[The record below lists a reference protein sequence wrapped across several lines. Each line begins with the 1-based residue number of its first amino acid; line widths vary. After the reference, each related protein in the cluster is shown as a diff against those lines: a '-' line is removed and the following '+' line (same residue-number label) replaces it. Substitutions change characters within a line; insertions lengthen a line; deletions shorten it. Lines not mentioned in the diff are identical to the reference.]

1 RYTKLLVLLVT
12 LQLSFTESRR
22 FGARHKRQHGSNLY
36 QPESFIIP
44 GGEGSPQDRWSDWG
58 APSECSRT
66 CGGGVAYQE
75 RECLDLDHTGAPVC
89 TGGKRKYFSCNTQDC
104 PERELDFRKQQCT
117 EFNDVPFEG
126 HRYQWVPYTRAPNPC
141 ELNCMPVG
149 ERFYYR
155 HRAKVT
161 DGTRCNDESFDV
173 CVDGTCQPVGC
184 DMMLGSQAKEDK
196 CRICR
201 GDGSSCKTAS
211 GLLDANNLQVGYND
225 LLLIPSG
232 ATNVVISER
241 APSNNYL
248 AIRNL
253 TGFYH
258 LNGNYRIDFPRTMH
272 FAGSDWHYER
282 RPQGFAAPDRLTC
295 LGPTTESVYLVLL
308 SQDRNVGVNYEYSV
322 SSQSAPVDEPDS
334 YSWMYTAF
342 EPCTVTCGGGVQTR
356 NVTCNSKGSLRQVD
370 EGLCNLG
377 EKPPTTQKC
386 GQQACPPRW
395 FEGPWSNCSKP
406 CGNEGKQTREV
417 YCERVSADGE
427 TKKIEDDVCLDQVG
441 NKPATERECNQGIIC
456 PEWYVG
462 RWSPCNKL
470 CGEGERS
477 RKVVCYRKENGRITV
492 LDDEECITEKPAV
505 SEKCMLR
512 PCEGVDY
519 VTSSWSGCDDC
530 GATVETR
537 TVHCASKSGTV
548 YDASFCADRQMPE
561 LRRECKLTPCEYQWY
576 TSQWSKCSAVC
587 GKGVQTRTVV
597 CGVFDGQSLK
607 RADDDYKCDP
617 EQKPEKERECE
628 GPPEC
633 PGQWF
638 AGPWTD
644 CDKSCGG
651 GMMSRK
657 VLCLAN
663 GTVVPET
670 NCDVDKIQLATE
682 SCNKHDCT
690 EDEVIPVEPRS
701 KQPEVD
707 DDYDED
713 ELCDEDEEDGGSGS
727 GDDDDDEEGS
737 SVTTEG
743 QDGVMMVTEDTSLAE
758 GIELGVSGTTES
770 SLETD
775 EMMLSDATGFDTG
788 ATDPDEGSTT
798 EATVEGSGDGSS
810 LVTDVSEGSGD
821 EGEAT
826 TVQAA
831 SAASEDASS
840 DAVSSSTEA
849 SASTGSSVELDGSSS
864 STEASAQSSTESSD
878 AVSPSESSSVE
889 DSQPTT
895 TDSASTTD
903 ASDPTTE
910 VTETSISS
918 TDEESSTTDASVSS
932 TTMDLT
938 STMDDASTTDVPS
951 TTDGSEAMSTTIAS
965 DMATGSSDAASSESS
980 TDESSTDSSTK
991 LVDTS
996 KSTEA
1001 SLESSTSESA
1011 VTGTS
1016 VDGTSES
1023 GPTEAS
1029 VTGASTDDSSTTVEL
1044 TEPTVTG
1051 STEDFTGSTV
1061 TEESVDETTFDIWAS
1076 STGSTDEETD
1086 DSESSTPYSLTS
1098 IIAKEQKPRKCKPR
1112 PKVPQCAKSTHGC
1125 CPDGKTKATGPFLEG
1140 CTLAETCKDTKHG
1153 CCPDGVSPA
1162 KGPNDKGCPK
1172 AECADTLFGCCPD
1185 KVTPAEG
1192 NDAEGCPVETTTT
1205 AASCTAG
1212 KFGCC
1217 PDGATEAKGPNGK
1230 GCPGAKEE
1238 DEKEEE
1244 SEKPS
1249 GTEQPSVEG
1258 PAGAEGCSST
1268 EHGCCP
1274 DNTTAASGPD
1284 GQGCEPCQRE
1294 PFGCCP
1300 DGKTPAH
1307 GYNGEGCCLVT
1318 PYGCCPDNIV
1328 PAHGP
1333 NLEGCDC
1340 QYAPYGCCPDNKT
1353 SARGH
1358 DNEGCGCQYAKHGCC
1373 PDKETEAT
1381 GPEFEGCPC
1390 HAYQFGCC
1398 PDGVTAAKGPHNQ
1411 GCHCSH
1417 SEFKCCS
1424 DGKTPAK
1431 GPDGEGCTCADSMHG
1446 CCPDG
1451 VSEAQGSKFEGCTD
1465 VPESPQKACALPK
1478 DKGPCHNYTVKH
1490 FFDVEYG
1497 GCGRFWYGGCEGNNN
1512 RFDSAEEC
1520 KTVCETPTGKDVCQ
1534 LPKISG
1540 PCTGHYN
1547 MWYYDAERN
1556 MCSQFTYGGCLGNAN
1571 RFEKLEDCKAMCSVD
1586 DSKPPCEQPMD
1597 AGPCNGTFERW
1608 YYDKDSDACHPFYYG
1623 GCKGNKNNYPT
1634 EASCGYHCKKPGVHK
1649 PSCSEPLEQG
1659 SCNAQQARWYF
1670 ASDSQKCMP
1679 FYFTGCDGNG
1689 NQFVSRD
1696 ECEDRCPPKVEK
1708 DICFLPAEIGEC
1720 QNYTAHWY
1728 FDTKDERCRQFYY
1741 GGCGGN
1747 GNNFADEQA
1756 CISRCIEEVP
1766 KPPAEVPAPA
1776 VPAPERVPFDRS
1788 QCQLPMDNG
1797 DRECSPYVARY
1808 YYDAQTGS
1816 CSRFTYTGCG
1826 GNGNNFQTEEECLQA
1841 CGAVPQDVCQLPDA
1855 YGDCTGNEERWFFEP
1870 NEQRCVRFAYSGC
1883 GGNGNNFASQ
1893 AECERTCPVNRPV
1906 VDVDLRGPAEQQP
1919 TSNVSRCE
1927 DVPDF
1932 GDGEGDGELI
1942 LFYYNAERQSC
1953 ERFRY
1958 SGAGGNKNRFN
1969 SEEECERVCGMY
1981 RGVDVCRDPVE
1992 TGPCTGSTQM
2002 YYYDPRA
2009 LACYSFNYSGCEG
2022 NGNRFTTP
2030 EECEETCL
2038 PRRTNIEDAEKVR
2051 VCSLPLQQGSRCKA
2065 KSRKRWYYDPERETC
2080 FAFRYLGCGGNRNS
2094 FPSYKNCRTY
2104 CNIECKS
2111 STLLQKMGKWLLLL
2125 MVLPLL
2131 LLVCLTLGVG
2141 CRGMHLVVRGLAN
2154 LTNRALCSSFPTV
2167 NAVNPCEQ
2175 YEHECS
2181 QLQCQYGIAKSYD
2194 PSNGCERCQCNDPC
2208 AGYYCPQG
2216 SQCVVDVQAGGAVR
2230 GTGSE
2235 FVGVCRESQ
2244 KPGDCPEL
2252 ANATYCSTDCYSDAD
2267 CRGNNKCCQAGCAQI
2282 CISPVDRP
2290 VAPTGVQ
2297 PGARGPVVL
2306 QEVPQEELDVKS
2318 EEGGIATLRCYATGF
2333 PPPSI
2338 TWRKGQIMLN
2348 TNQGRYVL
2356 TSNGDLQ
2363 IVQLHRT
2370 DSGTY
2375 VCVAENGVGE
2385 PVLREV
2391 QLTVNDPV
2399 PRDAYIAGSLNDTQ
2413 VVELEGPA
2421 TLRCPAGGHPKPI
2434 VTWWRETFMMPL
2446 KIVNRDYSL
2455 YLARVRLEDLGP
2467 YVCQAY
2473 SGAGKGIS
2481 RTVTLL
2487 GYNPVAPINPLDEK
2501 YMKYVVPAPA
2511 VRPSLVPVDRYPS
2524 RPRPPV
2530 AQVPPVVLR
2539 PPAPVRVQMYFPQGR
2554 DLRPNSNFTVNCTV
2568 DGYPRPTVNWFKD
2581 GEMLVPT
2588 DRIHITDTHLLIV
2601 TGAIPSDSGRYKCL
2615 ARNEMSE
2622 AFQENSVH
2630 VEGVYVPPG
2639 CTDNQLLAKC
2649 DLIVAGRYCNHK
2661 YYARFC
2667 CRSCTLAGQ
2676 INVNNRYR

>member
-1 RYTKLLVLLVT
+1 MRYTKLLVLLVT

-44 GGEGSPQDRWSDWG
+44 GGGEGPPHERWSAWG

-104 PERELDFRKQQCT
+104 PERELDFRKQQCS

-155 HRAKVT
+155 HRAKVA

-173 CVDGTCQPVGC
+173 CVDGTCQSVGC

-211 GLLDANNLQVGYND
+211 GLLDASNLQVGYND
-225 LLLIPSG
+225 LLLIPAG
-232 ATNVVISER
+232 ATNVLISER

-258 LNGNYRIDFPRTMH
+258 LNGNYRIDFPRTIH

-322 SSQSAPVDEPDS
+322 SSKSAPVDEPDS

-356 NVTCNSKGSLRQVD
+356 NVTCNSKSSLKEVD

-386 GQQACPPRW
+386 GQQSCPPRW

-406 CGNEGKQTREV
+406 CGTEGKQTREV

-427 TKKIEDDVCLDQVG
+427 TKKIEDDVCLEQVG

-470 CGEGERS
+470 CGEGERT

-492 LDDEECITEKPAV
+492 LEDEECITEKPAV
-505 SEKCMLR
+505 SEQCMLR

-519 VTSSWSGCDDC
+519 VTSSWSGCDEC

-548 YDASFCADRQMPE
+548 YDASFCADRQLPE

-617 EQKPEKERECE
+617 EQKPEKEQECE

-644 CDKSCGG
+644 CDKGCGG
-651 GMMSRK
+651 GVMSRK

-690 EDEVIPVEPRS
+690 EDEVIPVEVGS
-701 KQPEVD
+701 KQPEVE

-713 ELCDEDEEDGGSGS
+713 ELCEEEDDEEDASGDASGDGEEDGSGAAS
-727 GDDDDDEEGS
+727 
-737 SVTTEG
+737 TEG

-758 GIELGVSGTTES
+758 GIELDSSVSGTTES

-775 EMMLSDATGFDTG
+775 EMMMSDATGFDTG

-810 LVTDVSEGSGD
+810 PMSEVSEGSGD

-826 TVQAA
+826 TVVATSRA
-831 SAASEDASS
+831 SDDASS
-840 DAVSSSTEA
+840 DAAGSTTEASASSGSSMASESSGSTEA
-849 SASTGSSVELDGSSS
+849 SAE
-864 STEASAQSSTESSD
+864 SSTESSD
-878 AVSPSESSSVE
+878 MASTSQASSVE
-889 DSQPTT
+889 DSMPTT
-895 TDSASTTD
+895 TDSGVSTTD
-903 ASDPTTE
+903 ASDSTTD
-910 VTETSISS
+910 VTETSTSS
-918 TDEESSTTDASVSS
+918 TDEESTTDLSS
-932 TTMDLT
+932 TTTMTDLT

-951 TTDGSEAMSTTIAS
+951 TTDSSE
-965 DMATGSSDAASSESS
+965 AASSTVASDTATSS
-980 TDESSTDSSTK
+980 SSSDGSTTEVSSDESSTDSSTK
-991 LVDTS
+991 MVEGS
-996 KSTEA
+996 ESTET
-1001 SLESSTSESA
+1001 SVMSSSSEPS

-1016 VDGTSES
+1016 MDSSSES
-1023 GPTEAS
+1023 GATEESA
-1029 VTGASTDDSSTTVEL
+1029 TGASTDGSSTTVDS

-1051 STEDFTGSTV
+1051 ASTEDFTGSTV
-1061 TEESVDETTFDIWAS
+1061 TEETVGETTFEIWDS
-1076 STGSTDEETD
+1076 STDASTTDDEAD
-1086 DSESSTPYSLTS
+1086 DSESSTPYTLTS

-1125 CPDGKTKATGPFLEG
+1125 CPDGKTKASGPFLEG
-1140 CTLAETCKDTKHG
+1140 CTLAETCKETKHG

-1162 KGPNDKGCPK
+1162 KGPNGKGCPK

-1192 NDAEGCPVETTTT
+1192 NDAEGCPVETTTMPPGCT
-1205 AASCTAG
+1205 AA
-1212 KFGCC
+1212 KHGCC
-1217 PDGATEAKGPNGK
+1217 PDGTTEAKGPKAK
-1230 GCPGAKEE
+1230 GCPGV
-1238 DEKEEE
+1238 EKEEE
-1244 SEKPS
+1244 EAPA
-1249 GTEQPSVEG
+1249 GTEQPTPEELPTAVEG
-1258 PAGAEGCSST
+1258 CATTP
-1268 EHGCCP
+1268 HGCCP
-1274 DNTTAASGPD
+1274 DNATAASGPD
-1284 GQGCEPCQRE
+1284 GQGCEPCSRE

-1307 GYNGEGCCLVT
+1307 GHSGEGCCLQT
-1318 PYGCCPDNIV
+1318 PYGCCPDNV
-1328 PAHGP
+1328 VAARGP

-1340 QYAPYGCCPDNKT
+1340 QYAPYGCCPDNRT

-1358 DNEGCGCQYAKHGCC
+1358 DNEGCGCQYAQHGCC

-1381 GPEFEGCPC
+1381 GPSFEGCPC
-1390 HAYQFGCC
+1390 HAHQFGCC

-1411 GCHCSH
+1411 GCHCTH
-1417 SEFKCCS
+1417 SEFKCCG

-1431 GPDGEGCTCADSMHG
+1431 GPDGEGCTCADSKYG

-1451 VSEAQGSKFEGCTD
+1451 VSEAQGSKFEGCTA

-1520 KTVCETPTGKDVCQ
+1520 KNICETPTGKDVCH

-1556 MCSQFTYGGCLGNAN
+1556 MCAQFTYGGCLGNAN
-1571 RFEKLEDCKAMCSVD
+1571 RFESQEECKALCSVD
-1586 DSKPPCEQPMD
+1586 DSKPPCEQPME

-1608 YYDKDSDACHPFYYG
+1608 YYDKETDACHPFYFG

-1649 PSCSEPLEQG
+1649 PSCSEPLDTG
-1659 SCNAQQARWYF
+1659 SCEAQQQQQQQQQARWYF

-1679 FYFTGCDGNG
+1679 FYFTGCGGND

-1696 ECEDRCPPKVEK
+1696 HCEEQCPPKVEK

-1747 GNNFADEQA
+1747 GNNFADEQS
-1756 CISRCIEEVP
+1756 CINRCIEEGP
-1766 KPPAEVPAPA
+1766 KPAPA
-1776 VPAPERVPFDRS
+1776 PPGAAPVAPVRPAAPGEPFDRS

-1797 DRECSPYVARY
+1797 DRECSPYEARY
-1808 YYDAQTGS
+1808 YFSTQTGT
-1816 CSRFTYTGCG
+1816 CELFTYTGCG
-1826 GNGNNFQTEEECLQA
+1826 GNGNNFQRKEECERS
-1841 CGAVPQDVCQLPDA
+1841 CGSEGQGEQDVCQLPHA
-1855 YGDCTGNEERWFFEP
+1855 YGECSGNEERWFYEP
-1870 NEQRCVRFAYSGC
+1870 HEQRCVRFAYSGC
-1883 GGNGNNFASQ
+1883 GGNGNNFASE
-1893 AECERTCPVNRPV
+1893 AECERSCPAGGRAP
-1906 VDVDLRGPAEQQP
+1906 VDVDVRGPHEQQP
-1919 TSNVSRCE
+1919 AAGNGSRCE
-1927 DVPDF
+1927 EVPDY
-1932 GDGEGDGELI
+1932 GDGDGDEI

-1958 SGAGGNKNRFN
+1958 SGAGGNANRYR

-1981 RGVDVCRDPVE
+1981 RGVDVCQDAVQA
-1992 TGPCTGSTQM
+1992 GQCTESIPM
-2002 YYYDPRA
+2002 YYYDSRTH
-2009 LACYSFNYSGCEG
+2009 ACYAFNYSGCEG
-2022 NGNRFTTP
+2022 NGNRFASA
-2030 EECEETCL
+2030 EECEGTCVHQR
-2038 PRRTNIEDAEKVR
+2038 PGFDDA
-2051 VCSLPLQQGSRCKA
+2051 A
-2065 KSRKRWYYDPERETC
+2065 
-2080 FAFRYLGCGGNRNS
+2080 
-2094 FPSYKNCRTY
+2094 
-2104 CNIECKS
+2104 
-2111 STLLQKMGKWLLLL
+2111 
-2125 MVLPLL
+2125 
-2131 LLVCLTLGVG
+2131 
-2141 CRGMHLVVRGLAN
+2141 
-2154 LTNRALCSSFPTV
+2154 

-2175 YEHECS
+2175 YDHECS
-2181 QLQCQYGIAKSYD
+2181 QLHCPYGIAKSYD
-2194 PSNGCERCQCNDPC
+2194 PANGCERCQCNDPC
-2208 AGYYCPQG
+2208 AGYFCPAG
-2216 SQCVVDVQAGGAVR
+2216 SECVVDVQSGGAFV

-2244 KPGDCPEL
+2244 KPGDCPVL
-2252 ANATYCSTDCYSDAD
+2252 ANATHCSRDCNTDAD
-2267 CRGNNKCCQAGCAQI
+2267 CRGNNKCCQAGCALI
-2282 CISPVDRP
+2282 CISPVDRAS
-2290 VAPTGVQ
+2290 VDRPTGGQ
-2297 PGARGPVVL
+2297 PGVPGPTVL
-2306 QEVPQEELDVKS
+2306 EEVPQEELDIKS
-2318 EEGGIATLRCYATGF
+2318 EEGGIALLRCFATGF

-2338 TWRKGQIMLN
+2338 RWRKGEIMLN
-2348 TNQGRYVL
+2348 TNQGRYVI
-2356 TSNGDLQ
+2356 TSDGDLQ

-2375 VCVAENGVGE
+2375 VCIADNGIGE
-2385 PVLREV
+2385 PALREV
-2391 QLTVNDPV
+2391 QLTVN
-2399 PRDAYIAGSLNDTQ
+2399 
-2413 VVELEGPA
+2413 
-2421 TLRCPAGGHPKPI
+2421 
-2434 VTWWRETFMMPL
+2434 
-2446 KIVNRDYSL
+2446 
-2455 YLARVRLEDLGP
+2455 
-2467 YVCQAY
+2467 
-2473 SGAGKGIS
+2473 
-2481 RTVTLL
+2481 
-2487 GYNPVAPINPLDEK
+2487 
-2501 YMKYVVPAPA
+2501 
-2511 VRPSLVPVDRYPS
+2511 
-2524 RPRPPV
+2524 
-2530 AQVPPVVLR
+2530 
-2539 PPAPVRVQMYFPQGR
+2539 APVSVQMHFPQGR
-2554 DLRPNSNFTVNCTV
+2554 DLRPNSNFTINCTV

-2581 GEMLVPT
+2581 GQMLVPT
-2588 DRIHITDTHLLIV
+2588 DRIHITDAHQLMV
-2601 TGAIPSDSGRYKCL
+2601 FGAIPSDTGRYKCL

-2622 AFQENSVH
+2622 AFQENSIH

-2649 DLIVAGRYCNHK
+2649 DLIVAGHYCNHK

>member
-1 RYTKLLVLLVT
+1 MRYTKLLVLLVT

-44 GGEGSPQDRWSDWG
+44 GGGEGPPHERWSAWG

-104 PERELDFRKQQCT
+104 PERELDFRKQQCS

-155 HRAKVT
+155 HRAKVA

-211 GLLDANNLQVGYND
+211 GLLDASNLQVGYND
-225 LLLIPSG
+225 LLLIPAG
-232 ATNVVISER
+232 ATNVLISER

-258 LNGNYRIDFPRTMH
+258 LNGNYRIDFPRTIH

-322 SSQSAPVDEPDS
+322 SSKSAPVDEPDS

-356 NVTCNSKGSLRQVD
+356 NVTCNSKSSLKEVD

-386 GQQACPPRW
+386 GQQSCPPRW

-406 CGNEGKQTREV
+406 CGTEGKQTREV

-427 TKKIEDDVCLDQVG
+427 TKKIEDDVCLEQVG

-470 CGEGERS
+470 CGEGERT

-492 LDDEECITEKPAV
+492 LEDEECITEKPAV
-505 SEKCMLR
+505 SEQCMLR

-519 VTSSWSGCDDC
+519 VTSSWSGCDEC

-548 YDASFCADRQMPE
+548 YDASFCADRQLPE

-617 EQKPEKERECE
+617 EQKPEKEQECE

-644 CDKSCGG
+644 CDKGCGG
-651 GMMSRK
+651 GVMSRK

-690 EDEVIPVEPRS
+690 EDEVIPVEVGS
-701 KQPEVD
+701 KQPEVE

-713 ELCDEDEEDGGSGS
+713 ELCEEEDDEEDASGDASGDGEEDGSGAAS
-727 GDDDDDEEGS
+727 
-737 SVTTEG
+737 TEG

-758 GIELGVSGTTES
+758 GIELDSSVSGTTES

-775 EMMLSDATGFDTG
+775 EMMMSDATGFDTG

-810 LVTDVSEGSGD
+810 PMSEVSEGSGD

-826 TVQAA
+826 TVVAA
-831 SAASEDASS
+831 SRASDDASS
-840 DAVSSSTEA
+840 EAAGSTTEASASSGSSMASESSGSTEA
-849 SASTGSSVELDGSSS
+849 SAE
-864 STEASAQSSTESSD
+864 SSTESSD
-878 AVSPSESSSVE
+878 MASTSQASSVE
-889 DSQPTT
+889 DSMPTT
-895 TDSASTTD
+895 TDSGMSTTD
-903 ASDPTTE
+903 ASDTTTD
-910 VTETSISS
+910 VTETSTSS
-918 TDEESSTTDASVSS
+918 TDEESTTDLSS
-932 TTMDLT
+932 TTTMTDLT

-951 TTDGSEAMSTTIAS
+951 TTDSSE
-965 DMATGSSDAASSESS
+965 AASSTVASDTATSS
-980 TDESSTDSSTK
+980 SSSDGSTTEVSSDESSTDSSTK
-991 LVDTS
+991 MVEVS
-996 KSTEA
+996 ESTET
-1001 SLESSTSESA
+1001 SVMSSSSEPS

-1016 VDGTSES
+1016 VDSSSES
-1023 GPTEAS
+1023 GATEESA
-1029 VTGASTDDSSTTVEL
+1029 TGASTDGSSTTTVDS

-1051 STEDFTGSTV
+1051 ASTEDFTGSTV
-1061 TEESVDETTFDIWAS
+1061 TEETVDETTFEIWDS
-1076 STGSTDEETD
+1076 STDASTTDDEAD
-1086 DSESSTPYSLTS
+1086 DSESSTPYTLTS

-1125 CPDGKTKATGPFLEG
+1125 CPDGKTKASGPFLEG
-1140 CTLAETCKDTKHG
+1140 CTLAETCKETKHG

-1162 KGPNDKGCPK
+1162 KGPNGKGCPK

-1192 NDAEGCPVETTTT
+1192 NDAEGCPVETTTMPPGCT
-1205 AASCTAG
+1205 AA
-1212 KFGCC
+1212 KHGCC
-1217 PDGATEAKGPNGK
+1217 PDGTTEAKGPNAK
-1230 GCPGAKEE
+1230 GCPGV
-1238 DEKEEE
+1238 EKEEE
-1244 SEKPS
+1244 EAPA
-1249 GTEQPSVEG
+1249 GTEQPTPEELPAAVEG
-1258 PAGAEGCSST
+1258 CATTP
-1268 EHGCCP
+1268 HGCCP
-1274 DNTTAASGPD
+1274 DNATAASGPD
-1284 GQGCEPCQRE
+1284 GQGCEPCSRE

-1307 GYNGEGCCLVT
+1307 GHSGEGCCLQT
-1318 PYGCCPDNIV
+1318 PYGCCPDNV
-1328 PAHGP
+1328 VAARGP

-1340 QYAPYGCCPDNKT
+1340 QYAPYGCCPDNRT

-1358 DNEGCGCQYAKHGCC
+1358 DNEGCGCQYARHGCC

-1381 GPEFEGCPC
+1381 GPSFEGCPC
-1390 HAYQFGCC
+1390 HAHQFGCC

-1411 GCHCSH
+1411 GCHCTH
-1417 SEFKCCS
+1417 SEFKCCG

-1431 GPDGEGCTCADSMHG
+1431 GPDGEGCTCADSKYG

-1451 VSEAQGSKFEGCTD
+1451 VSEAQGSKFEGCTA

-1520 KTVCETPTGKDVCQ
+1520 KNICETPTGKDVCH

-1556 MCSQFTYGGCLGNAN
+1556 MCAQFTYGGCLGNAN
-1571 RFEKLEDCKAMCSVD
+1571 RFESQEECKALCSVD
-1586 DSKPPCEQPMD
+1586 DSKPPCEQPME

-1608 YYDKDSDACHPFYYG
+1608 YYDKETDACHPFYFG

-1649 PSCSEPLEQG
+1649 Q
-1659 SCNAQQARWYF
+1659 
-1670 ASDSQKCMP
+1670 
-1679 FYFTGCDGNG
+1679 
-1689 NQFVSRD
+1689 
-1696 ECEDRCPPKVEK
+1696 K

-1747 GNNFADEQA
+1747 GNNFADEQS
-1756 CISRCIEEVP
+1756 CINRCIEEGP
-1766 KPPAEVPAPA
+1766 KAAPAPPGA
-1776 VPAPERVPFDRS
+1776 APVAPVQPAAPGKPFDRS

-1797 DRECSPYVARY
+1797 DRECSPYEARY
-1808 YYDAQTGS
+1808 YFSTQTGA
-1816 CSRFTYTGCG
+1816 CELFTYTGCG
-1826 GNGNNFQTEEECLQA
+1826 GNGNNFQRKEECERS
-1841 CGAVPQDVCQLPDA
+1841 CGSEGQGEQDVCQLPHA
-1855 YGDCTGNEERWFFEP
+1855 YGECSGNEERWFYEP
-1870 NEQRCVRFAYSGC
+1870 HEQRCVRFAYSGC
-1883 GGNGNNFASQ
+1883 GGNGNNFASE
-1893 AECERTCPVNRPV
+1893 AECERSCPAGGRAP
-1906 VDVDLRGPAEQQP
+1906 VDVDVRGPHEQQP
-1919 TSNVSRCE
+1919 AAGNGSRCE
-1927 DVPDF
+1927 EVPDY
-1932 GDGEGDGELI
+1932 GDGDGDEI

-1958 SGAGGNKNRFN
+1958 SGAGGNANRYR

-1981 RGVDVCRDPVE
+1981 RGVDVCQDAVQA
-1992 TGPCTGSTQM
+1992 GQCTESIPM
-2002 YYYDPRA
+2002 YYYDSRTH
-2009 LACYSFNYSGCEG
+2009 ACYAFNYSGCEG
-2022 NGNRFTTP
+2022 NGNRFASA
-2030 EECEETCL
+2030 EECEGTCVHQR
-2038 PRRTNIEDAEKVR
+2038 PGFDDAEKLHI
-2051 VCSLPLQQGSRCKA
+2051 CSLPVRKGDRCGTR
-2065 KSRKRWYYDPERETC
+2065 SRKLRWYYDPERETC
-2080 FAFRYLGCGGNRNS
+2080 FAFRYRGCGGNANN
-2094 FPSYKNCRTY
+2094 FPSYSNCRTY
-2104 CNIECKS
+2104 CTIES
-2111 STLLQKMGKWLLLL
+2111 
-2125 MVLPLL
+2125 
-2131 LLVCLTLGVG
+2131 
-2141 CRGMHLVVRGLAN
+2141 
-2154 LTNRALCSSFPTV
+2154 

-2175 YEHECS
+2175 YDHECS
-2181 QLQCQYGIAKSYD
+2181 QLHCPYGIAKSYD
-2194 PSNGCERCQCNDPC
+2194 PANGCERCQCNDPC
-2208 AGYYCPQG
+2208 AGYFCPAG
-2216 SQCVVDVQAGGAVR
+2216 SECVVDVQSGGAFV

-2244 KPGDCPEL
+2244 KPGDCPVL
-2252 ANATYCSTDCYSDAD
+2252 ANATHCSRDCNTDAD
-2267 CRGNNKCCQAGCAQI
+2267 CRGNNKCCQAGCALI
-2282 CISPVDRP
+2282 CISPVDRAS
-2290 VAPTGVQ
+2290 VDRPTGGQ
-2297 PGARGPVVL
+2297 PGVPGPTVL
-2306 QEVPQEELDVKS
+2306 EEVPQEELDIKS
-2318 EEGGIATLRCYATGF
+2318 EEGGIALLRCFATGF

-2338 TWRKGQIMLN
+2338 RWRKGEIMLN
-2348 TNQGRYVL
+2348 TNQGRYVI
-2356 TSNGDLQ
+2356 TSDGDLQ

-2375 VCVAENGVGE
+2375 VCIADNGIGE
-2385 PVLREV
+2385 PALREV
-2391 QLTVNDPV
+2391 QLTVN
-2399 PRDAYIAGSLNDTQ
+2399 
-2413 VVELEGPA
+2413 
-2421 TLRCPAGGHPKPI
+2421 
-2434 VTWWRETFMMPL
+2434 
-2446 KIVNRDYSL
+2446 
-2455 YLARVRLEDLGP
+2455 
-2467 YVCQAY
+2467 
-2473 SGAGKGIS
+2473 
-2481 RTVTLL
+2481 
-2487 GYNPVAPINPLDEK
+2487 
-2501 YMKYVVPAPA
+2501 
-2511 VRPSLVPVDRYPS
+2511 
-2524 RPRPPV
+2524 
-2530 AQVPPVVLR
+2530 
-2539 PPAPVRVQMYFPQGR
+2539 APVSVQMHFPQGR
-2554 DLRPNSNFTVNCTV
+2554 DLRPNSNFTINCTV

-2581 GEMLVPT
+2581 GQMLVPT
-2588 DRIHITDTHLLIV
+2588 DRIHITDAHQLMV
-2601 TGAIPSDSGRYKCL
+2601 FGAIPSDTGRYKCL

-2622 AFQENSVH
+2622 AFQENSIH

-2649 DLIVAGRYCNHK
+2649 DLIVAGHYCNHK

>member
-1 RYTKLLVLLVT
+1 MRYTKLLVLLVT

-44 GGEGSPQDRWSDWG
+44 GGGEGPPHERWSAWG

-104 PERELDFRKQQCT
+104 PERELDFRKQQCS

-155 HRAKVT
+155 HRAKVA

-211 GLLDANNLQVGYND
+211 GLLDASNLQVGYND
-225 LLLIPSG
+225 LLLIPAG
-232 ATNVVISER
+232 ATNVLISER

-258 LNGNYRIDFPRTMH
+258 LNGNYRIDFPRTIH

-322 SSQSAPVDEPDS
+322 SSKSAPVDEPDS

-356 NVTCNSKGSLRQVD
+356 NVTCNSKSSLKEVD

-386 GQQACPPRW
+386 GQQSCPPRW

-406 CGNEGKQTREV
+406 CGTEGKQTREV

-427 TKKIEDDVCLDQVG
+427 TKKIEDDVCLEQVG

-470 CGEGERS
+470 CGEGERT

-492 LDDEECITEKPAV
+492 LEDEECITEKPAV
-505 SEKCMLR
+505 SEQCMLR

-519 VTSSWSGCDDC
+519 VTSSWSGCDEC

-548 YDASFCADRQMPE
+548 YDASFCADRQLPE

-617 EQKPEKERECE
+617 EQKPEKEQECE

-644 CDKSCGG
+644 CDKGCGG
-651 GMMSRK
+651 GVMSRK

-690 EDEVIPVEPRS
+690 EDEVIPVEVGS
-701 KQPEVD
+701 KQPEVE

-713 ELCDEDEEDGGSGS
+713 ELCEEEDDEEDASGDASGDGEEDGSGAVS
-727 GDDDDDEEGS
+727 
-737 SVTTEG
+737 TEG
-743 QDGVMMVTEDTSLAE
+743 QDGVMMVTEDTSLVE
-758 GIELGVSGTTES
+758 GIELDSSVSGTTES

-775 EMMLSDATGFDTG
+775 EMMMSDATGFDTG

-810 LVTDVSEGSGD
+810 PMSEVSEGSGD

-826 TVQAA
+826 TVVAA
-831 SAASEDASS
+831 SRASDDASS
-840 DAVSSSTEA
+840 DAAGSTTEASASSGSSMASESSGSTEA
-849 SASTGSSVELDGSSS
+849 SAE
-864 STEASAQSSTESSD
+864 SSTESSD
-878 AVSPSESSSVE
+878 MASTSQASSVE
-889 DSQPTT
+889 DSMPTT
-895 TDSASTTD
+895 TDSGVSTTD
-903 ASDPTTE
+903 ASDSTTD
-910 VTETSISS
+910 VTETSTSS
-918 TDEESSTTDASVSS
+918 TDEESTTDLSS
-932 TTMDLT
+932 TTTMTDLT

-951 TTDGSEAMSTTIAS
+951 TTDSNE
-965 DMATGSSDAASSESS
+965 AASSTVASDTATSS
-980 TDESSTDSSTK
+980 SSSDGSTTEVSSDESSTDSSTK
-991 LVDTS
+991 MVEVS
-996 KSTEA
+996 ESTET
-1001 SLESSTSESA
+1001 SVMSSSSEPS

-1016 VDGTSES
+1016 VDSSSES
-1023 GPTEAS
+1023 GATEESA
-1029 VTGASTDDSSTTVEL
+1029 TGASTDGSSTTVDS

-1051 STEDFTGSTV
+1051 ASTEDFTGSTV
-1061 TEESVDETTFDIWAS
+1061 TEETVDETTFEIWDS
-1076 STGSTDEETD
+1076 STDASTTD
-1086 DSESSTPYSLTS
+1086 DEADDRESSTPYTLTS

-1125 CPDGKTKATGPFLEG
+1125 CPDGKTKASGPFLEG
-1140 CTLAETCKDTKHG
+1140 CTLAETCKETKHG

-1162 KGPNDKGCPK
+1162 KGPNGKGCPK

-1192 NDAEGCPVETTTT
+1192 NDAEGCPVETTTMPPGCT
-1205 AASCTAG
+1205 AA
-1212 KFGCC
+1212 KHGCC
-1217 PDGATEAKGPNGK
+1217 PDGTTEAKGPKAK
-1230 GCPGAKEE
+1230 GCPGV
-1238 DEKEEE
+1238 EKEEE
-1244 SEKPS
+1244 EAPA
-1249 GTEQPSVEG
+1249 GTEQPTPEELPAAVEG
-1258 PAGAEGCSST
+1258 CATTP
-1268 EHGCCP
+1268 HGCCP
-1274 DNTTAASGPD
+1274 DNATAASGPD
-1284 GQGCEPCQRE
+1284 GQGCEPCSRE

-1307 GYNGEGCCLVT
+1307 GHSGEGCCLQT
-1318 PYGCCPDNIV
+1318 PYGCCPDNV
-1328 PAHGP
+1328 VAARGP

-1340 QYAPYGCCPDNKT
+1340 QYAPYGCCPDNRT

-1358 DNEGCGCQYAKHGCC
+1358 DNEGCGCQYARHGCC

-1381 GPEFEGCPC
+1381 GPSFEGCPC
-1390 HAYQFGCC
+1390 HAHQFGCC

-1411 GCHCSH
+1411 GCHCTH
-1417 SEFKCCS
+1417 SEFKCCG

-1431 GPDGEGCTCADSMHG
+1431 GPDGEGCTCADSKYG

-1451 VSEAQGSKFEGCTD
+1451 VSEAQGSKFEGCTA

-1520 KTVCETPTGKDVCQ
+1520 KNICETPTGKDVCH

-1556 MCSQFTYGGCLGNAN
+1556 MCAQFTYGGCLGNAN
-1571 RFEKLEDCKAMCSVD
+1571 RFESQEECKALCSVD
-1586 DSKPPCEQPMD
+1586 DSKPPCEQPME

-1608 YYDKDSDACHPFYYG
+1608 YYDKETDGCHPFYFG

-1649 PSCSEPLEQG
+1649 PSCSEPLDTG
-1659 SCNAQQARWYF
+1659 SCEAQQQQQQQQQARWYF

-1679 FYFTGCDGNG
+1679 FYFTGCGGND

-1696 ECEDRCPPKVEK
+1696 HCEEQCPPKVEK

-1747 GNNFADEQA
+1747 GNNFADEQS
-1756 CISRCIEEVP
+1756 CINRCIEEGP
-1766 KPPAEVPAPA
+1766 KPVPAPPGA
-1776 VPAPERVPFDRS
+1776 APVAPVQPAAPGQPFDRS

-1797 DRECSPYVARY
+1797 DRECSPYEARY
-1808 YYDAQTGS
+1808 YFSTQTGA
-1816 CSRFTYTGCG
+1816 CELFTYTGCG
-1826 GNGNNFQTEEECLQA
+1826 GNGNNFQRKEECERS
-1841 CGAVPQDVCQLPDA
+1841 CGSEGQGEQDVCQLPHA
-1855 YGDCTGNEERWFFEP
+1855 YGECSGNEERWFYEP
-1870 NEQRCVRFAYSGC
+1870 HEQRCVRFAYSGC
-1883 GGNGNNFASQ
+1883 GGNGNNFASE
-1893 AECERTCPVNRPV
+1893 AECERSCPAGGRAP
-1906 VDVDLRGPAEQQP
+1906 VDVDVRGPHEQQP
-1919 TSNVSRCE
+1919 AAGNGSRCE
-1927 DVPDF
+1927 EVPDY
-1932 GDGEGDGELI
+1932 GDGDGDEI

-1958 SGAGGNKNRFN
+1958 SGAGGNANRYR

-1981 RGVDVCRDPVE
+1981 RGVDVCQDAVQA
-1992 TGPCTGSTQM
+1992 GQCTESIPM
-2002 YYYDPRA
+2002 YYYDSRTH
-2009 LACYSFNYSGCEG
+2009 ACYAFNYSGCEG
-2022 NGNRFTTP
+2022 NGNRFASA
-2030 EECEETCL
+2030 EECEGTCVHQR
-2038 PRRTNIEDAEKVR
+2038 PGFDDA
-2051 VCSLPLQQGSRCKA
+2051 A
-2065 KSRKRWYYDPERETC
+2065 
-2080 FAFRYLGCGGNRNS
+2080 
-2094 FPSYKNCRTY
+2094 
-2104 CNIECKS
+2104 
-2111 STLLQKMGKWLLLL
+2111 
-2125 MVLPLL
+2125 
-2131 LLVCLTLGVG
+2131 
-2141 CRGMHLVVRGLAN
+2141 
-2154 LTNRALCSSFPTV
+2154 

-2175 YEHECS
+2175 YDHECS
-2181 QLQCQYGIAKSYD
+2181 QLHCPYGIAKSYD
-2194 PSNGCERCQCNDPC
+2194 PANGCERCQCNDPC
-2208 AGYYCPQG
+2208 AGYFCPAG
-2216 SQCVVDVQAGGAVR
+2216 SECVVDVQSGGAFV

-2244 KPGDCPEL
+2244 KPGDCPVL
-2252 ANATYCSTDCYSDAD
+2252 ANATHCSRDCNTDAD
-2267 CRGNNKCCQAGCAQI
+2267 CRGNNKCCQAGCALI
-2282 CISPVDRP
+2282 CISPVDRAS
-2290 VAPTGVQ
+2290 VDRPTGGQ
-2297 PGARGPVVL
+2297 PGIPGPTVL
-2306 QEVPQEELDVKS
+2306 EEVPQEELDIKS
-2318 EEGGIATLRCYATGF
+2318 EEGGIALLRCFATGF

-2338 TWRKGQIMLN
+2338 RWRKGEIMLN
-2348 TNQGRYVL
+2348 TNQGRYVI
-2356 TSNGDLQ
+2356 TSDGDLQ

-2375 VCVAENGVGE
+2375 VCIADNGIGE
-2385 PVLREV
+2385 PALREV
-2391 QLTVNDPV
+2391 QLTVN
-2399 PRDAYIAGSLNDTQ
+2399 
-2413 VVELEGPA
+2413 
-2421 TLRCPAGGHPKPI
+2421 
-2434 VTWWRETFMMPL
+2434 
-2446 KIVNRDYSL
+2446 
-2455 YLARVRLEDLGP
+2455 
-2467 YVCQAY
+2467 
-2473 SGAGKGIS
+2473 
-2481 RTVTLL
+2481 
-2487 GYNPVAPINPLDEK
+2487 
-2501 YMKYVVPAPA
+2501 
-2511 VRPSLVPVDRYPS
+2511 
-2524 RPRPPV
+2524 
-2530 AQVPPVVLR
+2530 
-2539 PPAPVRVQMYFPQGR
+2539 APVSVQMHFPQGR
-2554 DLRPNSNFTVNCTV
+2554 DLRPNSNFTINCTV

-2581 GEMLVPT
+2581 GQMLVPT
-2588 DRIHITDTHLLIV
+2588 DRIHITDAHQLMV
-2601 TGAIPSDSGRYKCL
+2601 FGAIPSDTGRYKCL

-2622 AFQENSVH
+2622 AFQENSIH

-2649 DLIVAGRYCNHK
+2649 DLIVAGHYCNHK

>member
-1 RYTKLLVLLVT
+1 MRYTKLLVLLVT

-44 GGEGSPQDRWSDWG
+44 GGGEGPPHERWSAWG

-104 PERELDFRKQQCT
+104 PERELDFRKQQCS

-155 HRAKVT
+155 HRAKVA

-211 GLLDANNLQVGYND
+211 GLLDASNLQVGYND
-225 LLLIPSG
+225 LLLIPAG
-232 ATNVVISER
+232 ATNVLISER

-258 LNGNYRIDFPRTMH
+258 LNGNYRIDFPRTIH

-322 SSQSAPVDEPDS
+322 SSKSAPVDEPDS

-356 NVTCNSKGSLRQVD
+356 NVTCNSKSSLKEVD

-386 GQQACPPRW
+386 GQQSCPPRW

-406 CGNEGKQTREV
+406 CGTEGKQTREV

-427 TKKIEDDVCLDQVG
+427 TKKIEDDVCLEQVG

-470 CGEGERS
+470 CGEGERT

-492 LDDEECITEKPAV
+492 LEDEECITEKPAV
-505 SEKCMLR
+505 SEQCMLR

-519 VTSSWSGCDDC
+519 VTSSWSGCDEC

-548 YDASFCADRQMPE
+548 YDASFCADRQLPE

-617 EQKPEKERECE
+617 EQKPEKEQECE

-644 CDKSCGG
+644 CDKGCGG
-651 GMMSRK
+651 GVMSRK

-690 EDEVIPVEPRS
+690 EDEVIPVEVGS
-701 KQPEVD
+701 KQPEVE

-713 ELCDEDEEDGGSGS
+713 ELCEEEDDEEDASGDASGDGEEDGSGAAS
-727 GDDDDDEEGS
+727 
-737 SVTTEG
+737 TEG

-758 GIELGVSGTTES
+758 GIELDSSVSGTTES

-775 EMMLSDATGFDTG
+775 EMMMSDATGFDTG

-810 LVTDVSEGSGD
+810 PMSEVSEGSGD

-826 TVQAA
+826 TVVAA
-831 SAASEDASS
+831 SRASDDASS
-840 DAVSSSTEA
+840 DAVGSTTEASASSGSSMASESSGSTEA
-849 SASTGSSVELDGSSS
+849 SAE
-864 STEASAQSSTESSD
+864 SSTESSD
-878 AVSPSESSSVE
+878 MASTSQASSVE
-889 DSQPTT
+889 DSISTT
-895 TDSASTTD
+895 TDSSVSTTD
-903 ASDPTTE
+903 ASDSTTD
-910 VTETSISS
+910 VTETSTIS
-918 TDEESSTTDASVSS
+918 TDEESTTDLSS
-932 TTMDLT
+932 TTTMTDLT
-938 STMDDASTTDVPS
+938 STMDDTSTTDVPS
-951 TTDGSEAMSTTIAS
+951 TTDSSE
-965 DMATGSSDAASSESS
+965 AASSTVASATSS
-980 TDESSTDSSTK
+980 SSSDGSTTEVSSDESSTDSSTK
-991 LVDTS
+991 MVEGS
-996 KSTEA
+996 ESTET
-1001 SLESSTSESA
+1001 SVMPSSTEPS

-1016 VDGTSES
+1016 VDSSSES
-1023 GPTEAS
+1023 GATEESA
-1029 VTGASTDDSSTTVEL
+1029 TGASTDGSSTTTVDS

-1051 STEDFTGSTV
+1051 ASTEDFTGSTV
-1061 TEESVDETTFDIWAS
+1061 TEETVDETTFEIWDS
-1076 STGSTDEETD
+1076 STDASTTDDAD
-1086 DSESSTPYSLTS
+1086 DSESSTPYTLTS

-1125 CPDGKTKATGPFLEG
+1125 CPDGKTKASGPFLEG
-1140 CTLAETCKDTKHG
+1140 CTLAETCKETKHG

-1162 KGPNDKGCPK
+1162 KGPNGKGCPK

-1192 NDAEGCPVETTTT
+1192 NDAEGCPVETTTMPPGCT
-1205 AASCTAG
+1205 AA
-1212 KFGCC
+1212 KHGCC
-1217 PDGATEAKGPNGK
+1217 PDGTTEAKGPKAK
-1230 GCPGAKEE
+1230 GCPGV
-1238 DEKEEE
+1238 EKEEE
-1244 SEKPS
+1244 EAPA
-1249 GTEQPSVEG
+1249 GTEQPTPEELPAAVEG
-1258 PAGAEGCSST
+1258 CATTP
-1268 EHGCCP
+1268 HGCCP
-1274 DNTTAASGPD
+1274 DNATAASGPD
-1284 GQGCEPCQRE
+1284 GQGCEPCSRE

-1307 GYNGEGCCLVT
+1307 GHSGEGCCLQT
-1318 PYGCCPDNIV
+1318 PYGCCPDNV
-1328 PAHGP
+1328 VAARGP

-1340 QYAPYGCCPDNKT
+1340 QYAPYGCCPDNRT

-1358 DNEGCGCQYAKHGCC
+1358 DNEGCGCQYARHGCC

-1381 GPEFEGCPC
+1381 GPSFEGCPC
-1390 HAYQFGCC
+1390 HAHQFGCC

-1411 GCHCSH
+1411 GCHCTH
-1417 SEFKCCS
+1417 SEFKCCG

-1431 GPDGEGCTCADSMHG
+1431 GPDGEGCTCADSKYG

-1451 VSEAQGSKFEGCTD
+1451 VSEAQGSKFEGCTA

-1520 KTVCETPTGKDVCQ
+1520 KNICETPTGKDVCH

-1556 MCSQFTYGGCLGNAN
+1556 MCAQFTYGGCLGNAN
-1571 RFEKLEDCKAMCSVD
+1571 RFESQEECKALCSVD
-1586 DSKPPCEQPMD
+1586 DSKPPCEQPME

-1608 YYDKDSDACHPFYYG
+1608 YYDKETDACHPFYFG

-1649 PSCSEPLEQG
+1649 PSCSEPLDTG
-1659 SCNAQQARWYF
+1659 SCEAQQQQQQQQQARWYF

-1679 FYFTGCDGNG
+1679 FYFTGCGGND

-1696 ECEDRCPPKVEK
+1696 HCEEQCPPKVEK

-1747 GNNFADEQA
+1747 GNNFADEQS
-1756 CISRCIEEVP
+1756 CINRCIEEGP
-1766 KPPAEVPAPA
+1766 KPAPA
-1776 VPAPERVPFDRS
+1776 PPGAAPVEPVRPAAPGEPFDRS

-1797 DRECSPYVARY
+1797 DRECSPYEARY
-1808 YYDAQTGS
+1808 YFSTQTGA
-1816 CSRFTYTGCG
+1816 CELFTYTGCG
-1826 GNGNNFQTEEECLQA
+1826 GNGNNFQRKEECERS
-1841 CGAVPQDVCQLPDA
+1841 CGSEGQGEQDVCQLPHA
-1855 YGDCTGNEERWFFEP
+1855 YGECSGNEERWFYEP
-1870 NEQRCVRFAYSGC
+1870 HEQRCVRFAYSGC
-1883 GGNGNNFASQ
+1883 GGNGNNFASES
-1893 AECERTCPVNRPV
+1893 ECERSCPAGGRAP
-1906 VDVDLRGPAEQQP
+1906 VDVDVRGPHEQQP
-1919 TSNVSRCE
+1919 AAGNGSRCE
-1927 DVPDF
+1927 EVPDY
-1932 GDGEGDGELI
+1932 GDGDGDEI

-1958 SGAGGNKNRFN
+1958 SGAGGNANRYR

-1981 RGVDVCRDPVE
+1981 RGVDVCQDAVQAGQCAESIP
-1992 TGPCTGSTQM
+1992 M
-2002 YYYDPRA
+2002 YYYDSRTH
-2009 LACYSFNYSGCEG
+2009 ACYAFNYSGCEG
-2022 NGNRFTTP
+2022 NGNRFASA
-2030 EECEETCL
+2030 EECEGTCVHQR
-2038 PRRTNIEDAEKVR
+2038 PGFDDA
-2051 VCSLPLQQGSRCKA
+2051 A
-2065 KSRKRWYYDPERETC
+2065 
-2080 FAFRYLGCGGNRNS
+2080 
-2094 FPSYKNCRTY
+2094 
-2104 CNIECKS
+2104 
-2111 STLLQKMGKWLLLL
+2111 
-2125 MVLPLL
+2125 
-2131 LLVCLTLGVG
+2131 
-2141 CRGMHLVVRGLAN
+2141 
-2154 LTNRALCSSFPTV
+2154 

-2175 YEHECS
+2175 YDHECS
-2181 QLQCQYGIAKSYD
+2181 QLHCPYGIAKSYD
-2194 PSNGCERCQCNDPC
+2194 PANGCERCQCNDPC
-2208 AGYYCPQG
+2208 AGYFCPAG
-2216 SQCVVDVQAGGAVR
+2216 SECVVDVQSGGAFV

-2244 KPGDCPEL
+2244 KPGDCPVL
-2252 ANATYCSTDCYSDAD
+2252 ANATHCSRDCNTDAD
-2267 CRGNNKCCQAGCAQI
+2267 CRGNNKCCQAGCALI
-2282 CISPVDRP
+2282 CISPVDRAS
-2290 VAPTGVQ
+2290 VDRPTGGQ
-2297 PGARGPVVL
+2297 PGVPGPTVL
-2306 QEVPQEELDVKS
+2306 EEVPQEELDIKS
-2318 EEGGIATLRCYATGF
+2318 EEGGIALLRCFATGF

-2338 TWRKGQIMLN
+2338 RWRKGEIMLN
-2348 TNQGRYVL
+2348 TNQGRYVI
-2356 TSNGDLQ
+2356 TSDGDLQ

-2375 VCVAENGVGE
+2375 VCIADNGIGE
-2385 PVLREV
+2385 PALREV
-2391 QLTVNDPV
+2391 QLTVN
-2399 PRDAYIAGSLNDTQ
+2399 
-2413 VVELEGPA
+2413 
-2421 TLRCPAGGHPKPI
+2421 
-2434 VTWWRETFMMPL
+2434 
-2446 KIVNRDYSL
+2446 
-2455 YLARVRLEDLGP
+2455 
-2467 YVCQAY
+2467 
-2473 SGAGKGIS
+2473 
-2481 RTVTLL
+2481 
-2487 GYNPVAPINPLDEK
+2487 
-2501 YMKYVVPAPA
+2501 
-2511 VRPSLVPVDRYPS
+2511 
-2524 RPRPPV
+2524 
-2530 AQVPPVVLR
+2530 
-2539 PPAPVRVQMYFPQGR
+2539 APVSVQMHFPQGR
-2554 DLRPNSNFTVNCTV
+2554 DLRPNSNFTINCTV

-2581 GEMLVPT
+2581 GQMLVPT
-2588 DRIHITDTHLLIV
+2588 DRIHITDAHQLMV
-2601 TGAIPSDSGRYKCL
+2601 FGAIPSDTGRYKCL

-2622 AFQENSVH
+2622 AFQENSIH

-2649 DLIVAGRYCNHK
+2649 DLIVAGHYCNHK

>member
-1 RYTKLLVLLVT
+1 MRYTKLLVLLVT

-44 GGEGSPQDRWSDWG
+44 GGGEGPPHERWSAWG

-104 PERELDFRKQQCT
+104 PERELDFRKQQCS

-155 HRAKVT
+155 HRAKVA

-211 GLLDANNLQVGYND
+211 GLLDASNLQVGYND
-225 LLLIPSG
+225 LLLIPAG
-232 ATNVVISER
+232 ATNVLISER

-258 LNGNYRIDFPRTMH
+258 LNGNYRIDFPRTIH

-322 SSQSAPVDEPDS
+322 SSKSAPVDEPDS

-356 NVTCNSKGSLRQVD
+356 NVTCNSKSSLKEVD

-386 GQQACPPRW
+386 GQQSCPPRW

-406 CGNEGKQTREV
+406 CGTEGKQTREV

-427 TKKIEDDVCLDQVG
+427 TKKIEDDVCLEQVG

-470 CGEGERS
+470 CGEGERT

-492 LDDEECITEKPAV
+492 LEDEECITEKPAV
-505 SEKCMLR
+505 SEQCMLR

-519 VTSSWSGCDDC
+519 VTSSWSGCDEC

-548 YDASFCADRQMPE
+548 YDASFCADRQLPE

-617 EQKPEKERECE
+617 EQKPEKEQECE

-644 CDKSCGG
+644 CDKGCGG
-651 GMMSRK
+651 GVMSRK

-690 EDEVIPVEPRS
+690 EDEVIPVEVGS
-701 KQPEVD
+701 KQPEVE

-713 ELCDEDEEDGGSGS
+713 ELCEEEDDEEDASGDASGDGEEDGSGAAS
-727 GDDDDDEEGS
+727 
-737 SVTTEG
+737 TEG

-758 GIELGVSGTTES
+758 GIELDSSVSGTTES

-775 EMMLSDATGFDTG
+775 EMMMSDATGFDTG

-810 LVTDVSEGSGD
+810 PMSEVSEGSGD

-826 TVQAA
+826 TVVAA
-831 SAASEDASS
+831 SRASDDASS
-840 DAVSSSTEA
+840 EAAGSTTEASASSGSSMASESSGSTEA
-849 SASTGSSVELDGSSS
+849 SAE
-864 STEASAQSSTESSD
+864 SSTESSD
-878 AVSPSESSSVE
+878 MASTSQASSVE
-889 DSQPTT
+889 DSMPTT
-895 TDSASTTD
+895 TDSGMSTTD
-903 ASDPTTE
+903 ASDTTTD
-910 VTETSISS
+910 VTETSTSS
-918 TDEESSTTDASVSS
+918 TDEESTTDLSS
-932 TTMDLT
+932 TTTMTDLT

-951 TTDGSEAMSTTIAS
+951 TTDSSE
-965 DMATGSSDAASSESS
+965 AASSTVASDTATSS
-980 TDESSTDSSTK
+980 SSSDGSTTEVSSDESSTDSSTK
-991 LVDTS
+991 MVEVS
-996 KSTEA
+996 ESTET
-1001 SLESSTSESA
+1001 SVMSSSSEPS

-1016 VDGTSES
+1016 VDSSSES
-1023 GPTEAS
+1023 GATEESA
-1029 VTGASTDDSSTTVEL
+1029 TGASTDGSSTTTVDS

-1051 STEDFTGSTV
+1051 ASTEDFTGSTV
-1061 TEESVDETTFDIWAS
+1061 TEETVDETTFEIWDS
-1076 STGSTDEETD
+1076 STDASTTDDEAD
-1086 DSESSTPYSLTS
+1086 DSESSTPYTLTS

-1125 CPDGKTKATGPFLEG
+1125 CPDGKTKASGPFLEG
-1140 CTLAETCKDTKHG
+1140 CTLAETCKETKHG

-1162 KGPNDKGCPK
+1162 KGPNGKGCPK

-1192 NDAEGCPVETTTT
+1192 NDAEGCPVETTTMPPGCT
-1205 AASCTAG
+1205 AA
-1212 KFGCC
+1212 KHGCC
-1217 PDGATEAKGPNGK
+1217 PDGTTEAKGPNAK
-1230 GCPGAKEE
+1230 GCPGV
-1238 DEKEEE
+1238 EKEEE
-1244 SEKPS
+1244 EAPA
-1249 GTEQPSVEG
+1249 GTEQPTPEELPAAVEG
-1258 PAGAEGCSST
+1258 CATTP
-1268 EHGCCP
+1268 HGCCP
-1274 DNTTAASGPD
+1274 DNATAASGPD
-1284 GQGCEPCQRE
+1284 GQGCEPCSRE

-1307 GYNGEGCCLVT
+1307 GHSGEGCCLQT
-1318 PYGCCPDNIV
+1318 PYGCCPDNV
-1328 PAHGP
+1328 VAARGP

-1340 QYAPYGCCPDNKT
+1340 QYAPYGCCPDNRT

-1358 DNEGCGCQYAKHGCC
+1358 DNEGCGCQYARHGCC

-1381 GPEFEGCPC
+1381 GPSFEGCPC
-1390 HAYQFGCC
+1390 HAHQFGCC

-1411 GCHCSH
+1411 GCHCTH
-1417 SEFKCCS
+1417 SEFKCCG

-1431 GPDGEGCTCADSMHG
+1431 GPDGEGCTCADSKYG

-1451 VSEAQGSKFEGCTD
+1451 VSEAQGSKFEGCTA

-1520 KTVCETPTGKDVCQ
+1520 KNICETPTGKDVCH

-1556 MCSQFTYGGCLGNAN
+1556 MCAQFTYGGCLGNAN
-1571 RFEKLEDCKAMCSVD
+1571 RFESQEECKALCSVD
-1586 DSKPPCEQPMD
+1586 DSKPPCEQPME

-1608 YYDKDSDACHPFYYG
+1608 YYDKETDACHPFYFG

-1649 PSCSEPLEQG
+1649 PSCSEPLDTG
-1659 SCNAQQARWYF
+1659 SCEAQQQQQQQQQARWYF

-1679 FYFTGCDGNG
+1679 FYFTGCGGND

-1696 ECEDRCPPKVEK
+1696 HCEEQCPPKVEK

-1747 GNNFADEQA
+1747 GNNFADEQS
-1756 CISRCIEEVP
+1756 CINRCIEEGP
-1766 KPPAEVPAPA
+1766 KAAPAPPGA
-1776 VPAPERVPFDRS
+1776 APVAPVQPAAPGKPFDRS

-1797 DRECSPYVARY
+1797 DRECSPYEARY
-1808 YYDAQTGS
+1808 YFSTQTGA
-1816 CSRFTYTGCG
+1816 CELFTYTGCG
-1826 GNGNNFQTEEECLQA
+1826 GNGNNFQRKEECERS
-1841 CGAVPQDVCQLPDA
+1841 CGSEGQGEQDVCQLPHA
-1855 YGDCTGNEERWFFEP
+1855 YGECSGNEERWFYEP
-1870 NEQRCVRFAYSGC
+1870 HEQRCVRFAYSGC
-1883 GGNGNNFASQ
+1883 GGNGNNFASE
-1893 AECERTCPVNRPV
+1893 AECERSCPAGGRAP
-1906 VDVDLRGPAEQQP
+1906 VDVDVRGPHEQQP
-1919 TSNVSRCE
+1919 AAGNGSRCE
-1927 DVPDF
+1927 EVPDY
-1932 GDGEGDGELI
+1932 GDGDGDEI

-1958 SGAGGNKNRFN
+1958 SGAGGNANRYR

-1981 RGVDVCRDPVE
+1981 RGVDVCQDAVQA
-1992 TGPCTGSTQM
+1992 GQCTESIPM
-2002 YYYDPRA
+2002 YYYDSRTH
-2009 LACYSFNYSGCEG
+2009 ACYAFNYSGCEG
-2022 NGNRFTTP
+2022 NGNRFASA
-2030 EECEETCL
+2030 EECEGTCVHQR
-2038 PRRTNIEDAEKVR
+2038 PGFDDA
-2051 VCSLPLQQGSRCKA
+2051 A
-2065 KSRKRWYYDPERETC
+2065 
-2080 FAFRYLGCGGNRNS
+2080 
-2094 FPSYKNCRTY
+2094 
-2104 CNIECKS
+2104 
-2111 STLLQKMGKWLLLL
+2111 
-2125 MVLPLL
+2125 
-2131 LLVCLTLGVG
+2131 
-2141 CRGMHLVVRGLAN
+2141 
-2154 LTNRALCSSFPTV
+2154 

-2175 YEHECS
+2175 YDHECS
-2181 QLQCQYGIAKSYD
+2181 QLHCPYGIAKSYD
-2194 PSNGCERCQCNDPC
+2194 PANGCERCQCNDPC
-2208 AGYYCPQG
+2208 AGYFCPAG
-2216 SQCVVDVQAGGAVR
+2216 SECVVDVQSGGAFV

-2244 KPGDCPEL
+2244 KPGDCPVL
-2252 ANATYCSTDCYSDAD
+2252 ANATHCSRDCNTDAD
-2267 CRGNNKCCQAGCAQI
+2267 CRGNNKCCQAGCALI
-2282 CISPVDRP
+2282 CISPVDRAS
-2290 VAPTGVQ
+2290 VDRPTGGQ
-2297 PGARGPVVL
+2297 PGVPGPTVL
-2306 QEVPQEELDVKS
+2306 EEVPQEELDIKS
-2318 EEGGIATLRCYATGF
+2318 EEGGIALLRCFATGF

-2338 TWRKGQIMLN
+2338 RWRKGEIMLN
-2348 TNQGRYVL
+2348 TNQGRYVI
-2356 TSNGDLQ
+2356 TSDGDLQ

-2375 VCVAENGVGE
+2375 VCIADNGIGE
-2385 PVLREV
+2385 PALREV

-2399 PRDAYIAGSLNDTQ
+2399 PRDAYIAGNLNDSL
-2413 VVELEGPA
+2413 VVELESPA
-2421 TLRCPAGGHPKPI
+2421 TLRCPAGGYPKPI
-2434 VTWWRETFMMPL
+2434 VTWWRDTFMMPL
-2446 KIVNRDYSL
+2446 KMVNRDYSL
-2455 YLARVRLEDLGP
+2455 SLPRVRLEDLGP

-2481 RTVTLL
+2481 RTVTVY
-2487 GYNPVAPINPLDEK
+2487 GYNLPAQINPQDER
-2501 YMKYVVPAPA
+2501 YMKYVVAAPAPA
-2511 VRPSLVPVDRYPS
+2511 RPAPPVDRYPS

-2530 AQVPPVVLR
+2530 AQPPPVVVR
-2539 PPAPVRVQMYFPQGR
+2539 PPAPVSVQMHFPQGR
-2554 DLRPNSNFTVNCTV
+2554 DLRPNSNFTINCTV

-2581 GEMLVPT
+2581 GQMLVPT
-2588 DRIHITDTHLLIV
+2588 DRIHITDAHQLMV
-2601 TGAIPSDSGRYKCL
+2601 FGAIPSDTGRYKCL

-2622 AFQENSVH
+2622 AFQENSIH

-2649 DLIVAGRYCNHK
+2649 DLIVAGHYCNHK

>member
-1 RYTKLLVLLVT
+1 MGFCRYTKLLVLLVT

-22 FGARHKRQHGSNLY
+22 VSERHLSKVFREEHVGFGARHKRQHGSNLY

-44 GGEGSPQDRWSDWG
+44 GGEGPPNERWGPWG

-75 RECLDLDHTGAPVC
+75 RECLDRDFNGAPVC

-104 PERELDFRKQQCT
+104 PERELDFRKQQCS

-161 DGTRCNDESFDV
+161 DGTRCNDESFNV

-184 DMMLGSQAKEDK
+184 DMMLGSQAKEDN

-225 LLLIPSG
+225 LLLIPTG
-232 ATNVVISER
+232 ATNVLISER

-258 LNGNYRIDFPRTMH
+258 LNGNYRIDFPRTIH
-272 FAGSDWHYER
+272 FAGCDWHYER

-322 SSQSAPVDEPDS
+322 SSKSAPVDEPDS

-342 EPCTVTCGGGVQTR
+342 EPCTATCGGGVQTR
-356 NVTCNSKGSLRQVD
+356 NVTCNSKSSLKEVD

-386 GQQACPPRW
+386 GQQPCPPRW

-406 CGNEGKQTREV
+406 CGTEGKQSREV

-427 TKKIEDDVCLDQVG
+427 TKKIEDDVCLEQVG
-441 NKPATERECNQGIIC
+441 NKPATERECNQGTIC

-470 CGEGERS
+470 CGEGERT

-492 LDDEECITEKPAV
+492 LEDDECITEKPAV

-512 PCEGVDY
+512 PCEGVDF
-519 VTSSWSGCDDC
+519 VTSSWSGCDEC

-548 YDASFCADRQMPE
+548 YDASFCEDRQMPE

-587 GKGVQTRTVV
+587 GNGVQTRTVV
-597 CGVFDGQSLK
+597 CAVFDGQSLK

-657 VLCLAN
+657 VVCLAN

-690 EDEVIPVEPRS
+690 DDEVIPVEAGS

-713 ELCDEDEEDGGSGS
+713 ELCDEDEEEDGEESGDGDEDGSGVS
-727 GDDDDDEEGS
+727 
-737 SVTTEG
+737 TEG
-743 QDGVMMVTEDTSLAE
+743 QDGVMMVTEDTSLAD
-758 GIELGVSGTTES
+758 GIELGSSVSGTTES

-775 EMMLSDATGFDTG
+775 EMMMSDATGFDTG

-798 EATVEGSGDGSS
+798 DATTVEGSGDGSS
-810 LVTDVSEGSGD
+810 PMSDVSEGSGD
-821 EGEAT
+821 AGEAT
-826 TVQAA
+826 TVVAA
-831 SAASEDASS
+831 SRSSDDASS
-840 DAVSSSTEA
+840 DAMGSSTESSVSSGTSLELESSSTEA
-849 SASTGSSVELDGSSS
+849 SS
-864 STEASAQSSTESSD
+864 QSSTESSEM
-878 AVSPSESSSVE
+878 ASASQSSSVE
-889 DSQPTT
+889 DSMPTT
-895 TDSASTTD
+895 TDSISTTD
-903 ASDPTTE
+903 SSDSTTDM
-910 VTETSISS
+910 TSSS
-918 TDEESSTTDASVSS
+918 TTDEESTTSLSVSS
-932 TTMDLT
+932 TTMMDQT
-938 STMDDASTTDVPS
+938 STMDDMSTSDMPS
-951 TTDGSEAMSTTIAS
+951 TTDASEAVSTTIAS
-965 DMATGSSDAASSESS
+965 ETATDSSDGSSTEAS
-980 TDESSTDSSTK
+980 TDESSTDSTTKMVEGSEST
-991 LVDTS
+991 DTS
-996 KSTEA
+996 
-1001 SLESSTSESA
+1001 LVSSTSEPSVTA
-1011 VTGTS
+1011 TSTDSSSEAEPTEVTVTG
-1016 VDGTSES
+1016 G
-1023 GPTEAS
+1023 
-1029 VTGASTDDSSTTVEL
+1029 STVDSSTTVDS
-1044 TEPTVTG
+1044 TEPTTTG
-1051 STEDFTGSTV
+1051 STDDFTGSTV
-1061 TEESVDETTFDIWAS
+1061 TEGTVDETTYDIWAS
-1076 STGSTDEETD
+1076 STDASTDDETD
-1086 DSESSTPYSLTS
+1086 DTESSTPYTLTS

-1125 CPDGKTKATGPFLEG
+1125 CPDGKTKASGPFLEG
-1140 CTLAETCKDTKHG
+1140 CTLAETCKETKHG
-1153 CCPDGVSPA
+1153 CCPDGLSPA

-1172 AECADTLFGCCPD
+1172 GECADTLFGCCPD

-1192 NDAEGCPVETTTT
+1192 NDEEGCPVETTTV
-1205 AASCTAG
+1205 AGCTAG
-1212 KFGCC
+1212 KYGCC
-1217 PDGATEAKGPNGK
+1217 PDGSTEAKGPNAK
-1230 GCPGAKEE
+1230 GCSGEEEEEEEDKPTSATDQPAKEE
-1238 DEKEEE
+1238 E
-1244 SEKPS
+1244 
-1249 GTEQPSVEG
+1249 
-1258 PAGAEGCSST
+1258 PAAVDGCAST
-1268 EHGCCP
+1268 THGCCP

-1284 GQGCEPCQRE
+1284 GQGCEACSRE

-1307 GYNGEGCCLVT
+1307 GHSGEGCCLQT
-1318 PYGCCPDNIV
+1318 PYGCCPDNV
-1328 PAHGP
+1328 VAARGP

-1358 DNEGCGCQYAKHGCC
+1358 DNEGCGCQYARHGCC

-1390 HAYQFGCC
+1390 HAHQFGCC
-1398 PDGVTAAKGPHNQ
+1398 PDGVTPAKGPHNH

-1431 GPDGEGCTCADSMHG
+1431 GLDGEGCTCADSKHG

-1451 VSEAQGSKFEGCTD
+1451 VSEAQGSKFEGCTA

-1512 RFDSAEEC
+1512 RFDSAEDC
-1520 KTVCETPTGKDVCQ
+1520 KNICESPGGKDVCH
-1534 LPKISG
+1534 LPKITG

-1556 MCSQFTYGGCLGNAN
+1556 MCAQFTYGGCLGNAN

-1586 DSKPPCEQPMD
+1586 DSKPPCEQPME

-1608 YYDKDSDACHPFYYG
+1608 YYDKESDACHPFYYG

-1649 PSCSEPLEQG
+1649 PSCREPLDTG
-1659 SCNAQQARWYF
+1659 SCEEQQARWYF

-1679 FYFTGCDGNG
+1679 FYFTGCGGND

-1696 ECEDRCPPKVEK
+1696 HCEERCPPKVEK
-1708 DICFLPAEIGEC
+1708 DTCFLPAEIGEC

-1728 FDTKDERCRQFYY
+1728 FDTKEERCRQFYY

-1747 GNNFADEQA
+1747 GNNFADEQS
-1756 CISRCIEEVP
+1756 CINRCIDEGP
-1766 KPPAEVPAPA
+1766 KPAEVPAPA
-1776 VPAPERVPFDRS
+1776 VPAPTPGRTDPSAPFDRS
-1788 QCQLPMDNG
+1788 YCQLPMDNG
-1797 DRECSPYVARY
+1797 DRECSPYQARF
-1808 YYDAQTGS
+1808 YYDTQTGS
-1816 CSRFTYTGCG
+1816 CAIFTYTGCG
-1826 GNGNNFQTEEECLQA
+1826 GNDNNFQTAEDCEQA
-1841 CGAVPQDVCQLPDA
+1841 CGAGPQDVCQLPHA
-1855 YGDCTGNEERWFFEP
+1855 YGECSGNEERWFYEP
-1870 NEQRCVRFAYSGC
+1870 NEQRCIRFAYSGC
-1883 GGNGNNFASQ
+1883 GGNGNNFASE
-1893 AECERTCPVNRPV
+1893 AECERSCPSGAQPPI
-1906 VDVDLRGPAEQQP
+1906 DVDMRGPSEQQP
-1919 TSNVSRCE
+1919 SNVSRCDE
-1927 DVPDF
+1927 VPDY
-1932 GDGEGDGELI
+1932 GDGDGDVI
-1942 LFYYNAERQSC
+1942 LFYYNAERRSC

-1958 SGAGGNKNRFN
+1958 SGAGGNANRYS

-1981 RGVDVCRDPVE
+1981 RGVDVCQDTVVA
-1992 TGPCTGSTQM
+1992 GPCTESIPM
-2002 YYYDPRA
+2002 YYYDSRTH
-2009 LACYSFNYSGCEG
+2009 ACYAFNYSGCDG
-2022 NGNRFTTP
+2022 NGNRFVSA
-2030 EECEETCL
+2030 EECEGTCVHQR
-2038 PRRTNIEDAEKVR
+2038 PGFEDA
-2051 VCSLPLQQGSRCKA
+2051 A
-2065 KSRKRWYYDPERETC
+2065 
-2080 FAFRYLGCGGNRNS
+2080 
-2094 FPSYKNCRTY
+2094 
-2104 CNIECKS
+2104 
-2111 STLLQKMGKWLLLL
+2111 
-2125 MVLPLL
+2125 
-2131 LLVCLTLGVG
+2131 
-2141 CRGMHLVVRGLAN
+2141 
-2154 LTNRALCSSFPTV
+2154 

-2181 QLQCQYGIAKSYD
+2181 QLACQYGIAKSYD
-2194 PSNGCERCQCNDPC
+2194 PTNGCERCQCNDPC
-2208 AGYYCPQG
+2208 AGHYCPQG
-2216 SQCVVDVQAGGAVR
+2216 SLCVVDVQSGGALV

-2235 FVGVCRESQ
+2235 FVGVCRESH
-2244 KPGDCPEL
+2244 KSGDCPVL
-2252 ANATYCSTDCYSDAD
+2252 ANATHCSVDCYSDAD
-2267 CRGNNKCCQAGCAQI
+2267 CRGNNKCCQAGCAHI

-2290 VAPTGVQ
+2290 VVPSGVQ
-2297 PGARGPVVL
+2297 PGVPGPTML
-2306 QEVPQEELDVKS
+2306 KEVSQDELDIKS
-2318 EEGGIATLRCYATGF
+2318 EEGGIAVLRCFATGF

-2338 TWRKGQIMLN
+2338 RWRKGEIMLN

-2356 TSNGDLQ
+2356 TSDGDLK

-2375 VCVAENGVGE
+2375 VCIADNGI
-2385 PVLREV
+2385 
-2391 QLTVNDPV
+2391 V
-2399 PRDAYIAGSLNDTQ
+2399 PRDAYIAGNLNDSQ

-2421 TLRCPAGGHPKPI
+2421 TLRCPAGGFPKPI
-2434 VTWWRETFMMPL
+2434 VTWWRDTFMMPL

-2455 YLARVRLEDLGP
+2455 HLARVRLEDLGP

-2487 GYNPVAPINPLDEK
+2487 GYNLATPVNPLDEK
-2501 YMKYVVPAPA
+2501 YMKYVVAAPVP
-2511 VRPSLVPVDRYPS
+2511 VRPSLPVERYPS

-2530 AQVPPVVLR
+2530 AQPPPVVVR
-2539 PPAPVRVQMYFPQGR
+2539 PPAPVRVHMYFPQGR
-2554 DLRPNSNFTVNCTV
+2554 DLSPNSNFTINCTV
-2568 DGYPRPTVNWFKD
+2568 EGYPRPTVNWFKD
-2581 GEMLVPT
+2581 GQMLVPT
-2588 DRIHITDTHLLIV
+2588 DRIHITDTNLLMV
-2601 TGAIPSDSGRYKCL
+2601 SGAIPADSGRYKCL

-2622 AFQENSVH
+2622 AFQENSIH

-2649 DLIVAGRYCNHK
+2649 DLIVAGHYCNHK

-2667 CRSCTLAGQ
+2667 CKSCTLAGQ

>member
-1 RYTKLLVLLVT
+1 MRYTKLLVLLVT

-22 FGARHKRQHGSNLY
+22 FGARHKRQHSSNLY
-36 QPESFIIP
+36 QPESFIIL
-44 GGEGSPQDRWSDWG
+44 GGEGPPNERWGPWG
-58 APSECSRT
+58 SPSECSRV

-75 RECLDLDHTGAPVC
+75 RECLDLDQTGAPLC

-104 PERELDFRKQQCT
+104 PERELDFRKQQCSA
-117 EFNDVPFEG
+117 FNDVPFEG
-126 HRYQWVPYTRAPNPC
+126 NRYQWVPYTRAPNPC
-141 ELNCMPVG
+141 QLNCMPVG
-149 ERFYYR
+149 ERFYYT

-232 ATNVVISER
+232 ATNVLISER

-258 LNGNYRIDFPRTMH
+258 LNGNYRIDFPRTIH

-322 SSQSAPVDEPDS
+322 SSEMAPVDEPDS

-342 EPCTVTCGGGVQTR
+342 EPCTVSCGGGVQTR
-356 NVTCNSKGSLRQVD
+356 NVTCNSKGSLKEVD
-370 EGLCNLG
+370 EGLCNLS

-386 GQQACPPRW
+386 GQQSCPPRW

-417 YCERVSADGE
+417 YCERVSGDGE
-427 TKKIEDDVCLDQVG
+427 TKKIEEDVCLEQVG
-441 NKPATERECNQGIIC
+441 NKPATERECNQGLIC
-456 PEWYVG
+456 PEWYTG

-470 CGEGERS
+470 CGEGEKS

-492 LDDEECITEKPAV
+492 LEDDECITEKPAV
-505 SEKCMLR
+505 SETCMLR

-519 VTSSWSGCDDC
+519 VTSSWSGCDEC
-530 GATVETR
+530 GATLETR

-548 YDASFCADRQMPE
+548 YNASFCANRQMPE
-561 LRRECKLTPCEYQWY
+561 LQRECKLTPCEFQWY

-597 CGVFDGQSLK
+597 CGMFDGQSLK
-607 RADDDYKCDP
+607 RADDDYKCDAD
-617 EQKPEKERECE
+617 QKPEKERECD

-690 EDEVIPVEPRS
+690 EDEVIPVTVGS
-701 KQPEVD
+701 KQPEE
-707 DDYDED
+707 DDYDE
-713 ELCDEDEEDGGSGS
+713 EEMCDEDEDGAKEDDDGSGMGVS
-727 GDDDDDEEGS
+727 
-737 SVTTEG
+737 TEG
-743 QDGVMMVTEDTSLAE
+743 QDGVMMVTEDSTLAE
-758 GIELGVSGTTES
+758 GVELDSSVSGTTES

-775 EMMLSDATGFDTG
+775 EVMMSDATGFDTG
-788 ATDPDEGSTT
+788 ATDPDEGSVTDS
-798 EATVEGSGDGSS
+798 TVEGSGDGSS
-810 LVTDVSEGSGD
+810 RMSEVSDGSGD
-821 EGEAT
+821 DSEVT
-826 TVQAA
+826 TVVAA
-831 SAASEDASS
+831 SRASDDASS
-840 DAVSSSTEA
+840 DAAGSSTEA
-849 SASTGSSVELDGSSS
+849 TAASVSSMESESGSSS
-864 STEASAQSSTESSD
+864 EASAQSSTESSER
-878 AVSPSESSSVE
+878 VS
-889 DSQPTT
+889 DSQSSTEKDSVATT
-895 TDSASTTD
+895 TDTVSSTES
-903 ASDPTTE
+903 SDTTTE
-910 VTETSISS
+910 VTETSTSS
-918 TDEESSTTDASVSS
+918 TDLETSTDLSVSSSTADFSSTTDEESTKDVPTTTESELLSTTV
-932 TTMDLT
+932 
-938 STMDDASTTDVPS
+938 
-951 TTDGSEAMSTTIAS
+951 AS
-965 DMATGSSDAASSESS
+965 DVASSSQVAGSSESS
-980 TDESSTDSSTK
+980 TDASSSDSSTK
-991 LVDTS
+991 MVEGSDSTDTS
-996 KSTEA
+996 LMA
-1001 SLESSTSESA
+1001 SSSESS
-1011 VTGTS
+1011 VTETS
-1016 VDGTSES
+1016 VSGSSES
-1023 GPTEAS
+1023 GATEES
-1029 VTGASTDDSSTTVEL
+1029 VTGAYTDDSATTVES

-1051 STEDFTGSTV
+1051 STDDFTGSTV
-1061 TEESVDETTFDIWAS
+1061 TEETVEDTTFDIWDS
-1076 STGSTDEETD
+1076 STGSTDQETD
-1086 DSESSTPYSLTS
+1086 DTESSTPYTLTS
-1098 IIAKEQKPRKCKPR
+1098 IVAKEQKARKCKPR

-1125 CPDGKTKATGPFLEG
+1125 CPDGKTKASGPFLEG
-1140 CTLAETCKDTKHG
+1140 CTLAETCKETKHG

-1192 NDAEGCPVETTTT
+1192 NDGEGCPVETTTV
-1205 AASCTAG
+1205 AGCTAG

-1217 PDGATEAKGPNGK
+1217 PDGTTEAKGPNAK
-1230 GCPGAKEE
+1230 GCPGVEE
-1238 DEKEEE
+1238 KVDET
-1244 SEKPS
+1244 PS
-1249 GTEQPSVEG
+1249 ATEQPKVEE
-1258 PAGAEGCSST
+1258 PTAAEGCAST
-1268 EHGCCP
+1268 THGCCP
-1274 DNTTAASGPD
+1274 DNTTAATGPD
-1284 GQGCEPCQRE
+1284 GMGCEPCSKE
-1294 PFGCCP
+1294 PFGCCA

-1307 GYNGEGCCLVT
+1307 GYSGEGCCLQT

-1328 PAHGP
+1328 AARGP
-1333 NLEGCDC
+1333 NMEGCDC

-1358 DNEGCGCQYAKHGCC
+1358 DNEGCGCQYARHGCC

-1381 GPEFEGCPC
+1381 GPAFDGCPC
-1390 HAYQFGCC
+1390 HAHQFGCC
-1398 PDGVTAAKGPHNQ
+1398 PDGVTPAKGPHNH

-1417 SEFKCCS
+1417 SEYKCCS
-1424 DGKTPAK
+1424 DEKTPAS
-1431 GPDGEGCTCADSMHG
+1431 GPDGEGCTCANSKYG

-1451 VSEAQGSKFEGCTD
+1451 VSEAQGSKFEGCTA

-1497 GCGRFWYGGCEGNNN
+1497 GCGRFWYGGCDGNNN
-1512 RFDSAEEC
+1512 RFDSVEEC
-1520 KTVCETPTGKDVCQ
+1520 KNICETPTGKDVCH
-1534 LPKISG
+1534 LPKITG
-1540 PCTGHYN
+1540 PCTGQYN

-1556 MCSQFTYGGCLGNAN
+1556 MCGQFTYGGCLGNAN
-1571 RFEKLEDCKAMCSVD
+1571 RFEKLEDCKATCSVD
-1586 DSKPPCEQPMD
+1586 DSKPPCEQPMER
-1597 AGPCNGTFERW
+1597 GPCNGTFERW
-1608 YYDKDSDACHPFYYG
+1608 YYDKESDACHPFYYG

-1649 PSCSEPLEQG
+1649 PSCKEPVDTGNCE
-1659 SCNAQQARWYF
+1659 ATQARWYF
-1670 ASDSQKCMP
+1670 AGDRNKCMP
-1679 FYFTGCDGNG
+1679 FYFTGCGGND

-1696 ECEDRCPPKVEK
+1696 QCEEQCPPKVEK

-1728 FDTKDERCRQFYY
+1728 FDTKEERCRQFYY

-1747 GNNFADEQA
+1747 GNNFVDEQS
-1756 CISRCIEEVP
+1756 CISRCIDETP
-1766 KPPAEVPAPA
+1766 KPAEVPQPPQ
-1776 VPAPERVPFDRS
+1776 PAPGRADPEQFDRS

-1797 DRECSPYVARY
+1797 NRECSPYQARY
-1808 YYDAQTGS
+1808 YYNTQTGS
-1816 CSRFTYTGCG
+1816 CELFTYTGCE
-1826 GNGNNFQTEEECLQA
+1826 GNGNNFHSKE
-1841 CGAVPQDVCQLPDA
+1841 
-1855 YGDCTGNEERWFFEP
+1855 
-1870 NEQRCVRFAYSGC
+1870 
-1883 GGNGNNFASQ
+1883 
-1893 AECERTCPVNRPV
+1893 ECERSCSTDARAP
-1906 VDVDLRGPAEQQP
+1906 VDVDLRGPTDQRP
-1919 TSNVSRCE
+1919 SNVSRCE
-1927 DVPDF
+1927 EPPEF
-1932 GDGEGDGELI
+1932 GDGDGDGELI
-1942 LFYYNAERQSC
+1942 LFYYNAERRSC

-1958 SGAGGNKNRFN
+1958 SGAGGNTNRYN
-1969 SEEECERVCGMY
+1969 SEEECERVCGVY
-1981 RGVDVCRDPVE
+1981 RGVDVCRDAVE
-1992 TGPCTGSTQM
+1992 AGPCGDFIPR
-2002 YYYDPRA
+2002 YYYDSRA
-2009 LACYSFNYSGCEG
+2009 HACYAFNYSGCEG
-2022 NGNRFTTP
+2022 NGNRFASA
-2030 EECEETCL
+2030 EECEGTCVHQR
-2038 PRRTNIEDAEKVR
+2038 P
-2051 VCSLPLQQGSRCKA
+2051 G
-2065 KSRKRWYYDPERETC
+2065 YDDT
-2080 FAFRYLGCGGNRNS
+2080 A
-2094 FPSYKNCRTY
+2094 
-2104 CNIECKS
+2104 
-2111 STLLQKMGKWLLLL
+2111 
-2125 MVLPLL
+2125 
-2131 LLVCLTLGVG
+2131 
-2141 CRGMHLVVRGLAN
+2141 
-2154 LTNRALCSSFPTV
+2154 
-2167 NAVNPCEQ
+2167 NAVNPCEH
-2175 YEHECS
+2175 YEQECS
-2181 QLQCQYGIAKSYD
+2181 RLQCSYGIAKSYD
-2194 PSNGCERCQCNDPC
+2194 PANGCESCQCNDPC
-2208 AGYYCPQG
+2208 ADYYCPDG
-2216 SQCVVDVQAGGAVR
+2216 SLCVVDVQSSGS
-2230 GTGSE
+2230 GSE
-2235 FVGVCRESQ
+2235 FVGVCRKTN
-2244 KPGDCPEL
+2244 KPGECPPL
-2252 ANATYCSTDCYSDAD
+2252 ANATQCSMDCYSDAE
-2267 CRGNNKCCQAGCAQI
+2267 CRGNNKCCQAGCANI

-2290 VAPTGVQ
+2290 LAPSAPVQ
-2297 PGARGPVVL
+2297 PNVPGPTVL
-2306 QEVPQEELDVKS
+2306 EEVPQEELDIKS

-2338 TWRKGQIMLN
+2338 RWRKGEIQLN

-2356 TSNGDLQ
+2356 SSNGDLQ

-2375 VCVAENGVGE
+2375 VCIGDNGIGE

-2391 QLTVNDPV
+2391 TLTVRDPV
-2399 PRDAYIAGSLNDTQ
+2399 PRDAYIAGNMNDSQ
-2413 VVELEGPA
+2413 VVELDKPA
-2421 TLRCPAGGHPKPI
+2421 TLRCAAGGYPKPI
-2434 VTWWRETFMMPL
+2434 VSWWRETYMMPL
-2446 KIVNRDYSL
+2446 KMVNRDYSL
-2455 YLARVRLEDLGP
+2455 HIASVRLTDLGP

-2481 RTVTLL
+2481 RTVTLM
-2487 GYNPVAPINPLDEK
+2487 GYGPASPDSPVDEK
-2501 YMKYVVPAPA
+2501 YMKYLVPRPRP
-2511 VRPSLVPVDRYPS
+2511 VPSLPGDRYPS

-2530 AQVPPVVLR
+2530 AQPPPVVVR
-2539 PPAPVRVQMYFPQGR
+2539 PPVPVTVKLYFPHGR
-2554 DLRPNSNFTVNCTV
+2554 DLMPNSNFTINCTV

-2581 GEMLVPT
+2581 GQMVVPT
-2588 DRIHITDTHLLIV
+2588 DRIHITDTNLLFV
-2601 TGAIPSDSGRYKCL
+2601 SGAIPADSGRYKCL

-2622 AFQENSVH
+2622 AFEEQSLR

-2649 DLIVAGRYCNHK
+2649 DLIVAGHYCNHK

>member
-1 RYTKLLVLLVT
+1 MRYTKLLVLLVT

-44 GGEGSPQDRWSDWG
+44 GGGEGPPHERWSAWG

-104 PERELDFRKQQCT
+104 PERELDFRKQQCS

-155 HRAKVT
+155 HRAKVA

-211 GLLDANNLQVGYND
+211 GLLDASNLQVGYND
-225 LLLIPSG
+225 LLLIPAG
-232 ATNVVISER
+232 ATNVLISER

-258 LNGNYRIDFPRTMH
+258 LNGNYRIDFPRTIH

-322 SSQSAPVDEPDS
+322 SSKSAPVDEPDS

-356 NVTCNSKGSLRQVD
+356 NVTCNSKSSLKEVD

-386 GQQACPPRW
+386 GQQSCPPRW

-406 CGNEGKQTREV
+406 CGTEGKQTREV

-427 TKKIEDDVCLDQVG
+427 TKKIEDDVCLKQVG

-470 CGEGERS
+470 CGEGERT

-492 LDDEECITEKPAV
+492 LEDEECITEKPAV
-505 SEKCMLR
+505 SEQCMLR

-519 VTSSWSGCDDC
+519 VTSSWSGCDEC

-548 YDASFCADRQMPE
+548 YDASFCADRQLPE

-617 EQKPEKERECE
+617 EQKPEKEQECE

-644 CDKSCGG
+644 CDKGCGG
-651 GMMSRK
+651 GVMSRK

-690 EDEVIPVEPRS
+690 EDEVIPVEVGS
-701 KQPEVD
+701 KQPEVE

-713 ELCDEDEEDGGSGS
+713 ELCEEEDDEEDASGDASGDGEEDGSGAVS
-727 GDDDDDEEGS
+727 
-737 SVTTEG
+737 TEG

-758 GIELGVSGTTES
+758 GIELDSSVSGTTES

-775 EMMLSDATGFDTG
+775 EMMMSDATGFDTG

-810 LVTDVSEGSGD
+810 PMSEVSEGSGD

-826 TVQAA
+826 TVVAA
-831 SAASEDASS
+831 SRASDDASS
-840 DAVSSSTEA
+840 DAAGSTTEASASSGSSMASESSGSTEA
-849 SASTGSSVELDGSSS
+849 SAE
-864 STEASAQSSTESSD
+864 SSTESSD
-878 AVSPSESSSVE
+878 MASTSQASSVE
-889 DSQPTT
+889 DSMPTT
-895 TDSASTTD
+895 TDSGVSTTD
-903 ASDPTTE
+903 ASDSTTD
-910 VTETSISS
+910 VTETSTSS
-918 TDEESSTTDASVSS
+918 TDEESTTDLSS
-932 TTMDLT
+932 TTTMTDLT

-951 TTDGSEAMSTTIAS
+951 TTDSSE
-965 DMATGSSDAASSESS
+965 AASSTVASDTATSS
-980 TDESSTDSSTK
+980 SSSDGSTTEVSSDESSTDSSTK
-991 LVDTS
+991 MVEGS
-996 KSTEA
+996 ESTET
-1001 SLESSTSESA
+1001 SVMSSSTEPS

-1016 VDGTSES
+1016 VDSSSES
-1023 GPTEAS
+1023 GATEESA
-1029 VTGASTDDSSTTVEL
+1029 TGASTDGSSTTTVDS

-1051 STEDFTGSTV
+1051 ASTEDFTGSTV
-1061 TEESVDETTFDIWAS
+1061 TEETVDETTFEIWDS
-1076 STGSTDEETD
+1076 STDASTTD
-1086 DSESSTPYSLTS
+1086 DEADDRESSTPYTLTS

-1125 CPDGKTKATGPFLEG
+1125 CPDGKTKASGPFLEG
-1140 CTLAETCKDTKHG
+1140 CTLAETCKETKHG

-1162 KGPNDKGCPK
+1162 KGPNGKGCPK

-1192 NDAEGCPVETTTT
+1192 NDAEGCPVETTTMPPGCT
-1205 AASCTAG
+1205 AA
-1212 KFGCC
+1212 KHGCC
-1217 PDGATEAKGPNGK
+1217 PDGTTEAKGPKAK
-1230 GCPGAKEE
+1230 GCPGV
-1238 DEKEEE
+1238 EKEEE
-1244 SEKPS
+1244 EAPA
-1249 GTEQPSVEG
+1249 GTEQPTPEELPAAVEG
-1258 PAGAEGCSST
+1258 CATTP
-1268 EHGCCP
+1268 HGCCP
-1274 DNTTAASGPD
+1274 DNATAASGPD
-1284 GQGCEPCQRE
+1284 GQGCEPCSRE

-1307 GYNGEGCCLVT
+1307 GHSGEGCCLQT
-1318 PYGCCPDNIV
+1318 PYGCCPDNV
-1328 PAHGP
+1328 VAARGP

-1340 QYAPYGCCPDNKT
+1340 QYAPYGCCPDNRT

-1358 DNEGCGCQYAKHGCC
+1358 DNEGCGCQYARHGCC

-1381 GPEFEGCPC
+1381 GPSFEGCPC
-1390 HAYQFGCC
+1390 HAHQFGCC

-1411 GCHCSH
+1411 GCHCTH
-1417 SEFKCCS
+1417 SEFKCCG

-1431 GPDGEGCTCADSMHG
+1431 GPDGEGCTCADSKYG

-1451 VSEAQGSKFEGCTD
+1451 VSEAQGSKFEGCTA

-1520 KTVCETPTGKDVCQ
+1520 KNICETPTGKDVCH

-1556 MCSQFTYGGCLGNAN
+1556 MCAQFTYGGCLGNAN
-1571 RFEKLEDCKAMCSVD
+1571 RFESQEECKALCSVD
-1586 DSKPPCEQPMD
+1586 DSKPPCEQPME

-1608 YYDKDSDACHPFYYG
+1608 YYDKETDACHPFYFG

-1649 PSCSEPLEQG
+1649 PSCSEPLDTG
-1659 SCNAQQARWYF
+1659 SCEAQQQQQQQQQARWYF

-1679 FYFTGCDGNG
+1679 FYFTGCGGND

-1696 ECEDRCPPKVEK
+1696 HCEEQCPPKVEK

-1747 GNNFADEQA
+1747 GNNFADEQS
-1756 CISRCIEEVP
+1756 CINRCIEEGP
-1766 KPPAEVPAPA
+1766 KPAPA
-1776 VPAPERVPFDRS
+1776 PPGAAPVAPVQPAAPGKPFDRS
-1788 QCQLPMDNG
+1788 RCQLPMDNG
-1797 DRECSPYVARY
+1797 DRECSPYEARY
-1808 YYDAQTGS
+1808 YFSTQTGA
-1816 CSRFTYTGCG
+1816 CELFTYTGCG
-1826 GNGNNFQTEEECLQA
+1826 GNGNNFQRKEECERS
-1841 CGAVPQDVCQLPDA
+1841 CGSEGQGEQDVCQLPHA
-1855 YGDCTGNEERWFFEP
+1855 YGECSGNEERWFYEP
-1870 NEQRCVRFAYSGC
+1870 HEQRCVRFAYSGC
-1883 GGNGNNFASQ
+1883 GGNGNNFASE
-1893 AECERTCPVNRPV
+1893 AECERSCPAGGRAP
-1906 VDVDLRGPAEQQP
+1906 VDVDVRGPHEQQP
-1919 TSNVSRCE
+1919 AAGNGSRCE
-1927 DVPDF
+1927 EVPDY
-1932 GDGEGDGELI
+1932 GDGDGDEI

-1958 SGAGGNKNRFN
+1958 SGAGGNANRYR

-1981 RGVDVCRDPVE
+1981 RGVDVCQDAVQA
-1992 TGPCTGSTQM
+1992 GQCTESIPM
-2002 YYYDPRA
+2002 YYYDSRTH
-2009 LACYSFNYSGCEG
+2009 ACYAFNYSGCEG
-2022 NGNRFTTP
+2022 NGNRFASA
-2030 EECEETCL
+2030 EECEGTCVHQR
-2038 PRRTNIEDAEKVR
+2038 PGFDDA
-2051 VCSLPLQQGSRCKA
+2051 A
-2065 KSRKRWYYDPERETC
+2065 
-2080 FAFRYLGCGGNRNS
+2080 
-2094 FPSYKNCRTY
+2094 
-2104 CNIECKS
+2104 
-2111 STLLQKMGKWLLLL
+2111 
-2125 MVLPLL
+2125 
-2131 LLVCLTLGVG
+2131 
-2141 CRGMHLVVRGLAN
+2141 
-2154 LTNRALCSSFPTV
+2154 

-2175 YEHECS
+2175 YDHECS
-2181 QLQCQYGIAKSYD
+2181 QLHCPYGIAKSYD
-2194 PSNGCERCQCNDPC
+2194 PANGCERCQCNDPC
-2208 AGYYCPQG
+2208 AGYFCPAG
-2216 SQCVVDVQAGGAVR
+2216 SECVVDVQSGGAFV

-2244 KPGDCPEL
+2244 KPGDCPVL
-2252 ANATYCSTDCYSDAD
+2252 ANATHCSRDCNTDAD
-2267 CRGNNKCCQAGCAQI
+2267 CRGNNKCCQAGCALI
-2282 CISPVDRP
+2282 CISPVDRAS
-2290 VAPTGVQ
+2290 VDRPTGGQ
-2297 PGARGPVVL
+2297 PGVPGPTVL
-2306 QEVPQEELDVKS
+2306 EEVPQEELDIKS
-2318 EEGGIATLRCYATGF
+2318 EEGGIALLRCFATGF

-2338 TWRKGQIMLN
+2338 RWRKGEIMLN
-2348 TNQGRYVL
+2348 TNQGRYVI
-2356 TSNGDLQ
+2356 TSDGDLQ

-2375 VCVAENGVGE
+2375 VCIADNGIGE
-2385 PVLREV
+2385 PALREV
-2391 QLTVNDPV
+2391 QLTVN
-2399 PRDAYIAGSLNDTQ
+2399 
-2413 VVELEGPA
+2413 
-2421 TLRCPAGGHPKPI
+2421 
-2434 VTWWRETFMMPL
+2434 
-2446 KIVNRDYSL
+2446 
-2455 YLARVRLEDLGP
+2455 
-2467 YVCQAY
+2467 
-2473 SGAGKGIS
+2473 
-2481 RTVTLL
+2481 
-2487 GYNPVAPINPLDEK
+2487 
-2501 YMKYVVPAPA
+2501 
-2511 VRPSLVPVDRYPS
+2511 
-2524 RPRPPV
+2524 
-2530 AQVPPVVLR
+2530 
-2539 PPAPVRVQMYFPQGR
+2539 APVSVQMHFPQGR
-2554 DLRPNSNFTVNCTV
+2554 DLRPNSNFTINCTV

-2581 GEMLVPT
+2581 GQMLVPT
-2588 DRIHITDTHLLIV
+2588 DRIHITDAHQLMV
-2601 TGAIPSDSGRYKCL
+2601 FGAIPSDTGRYKCL

-2622 AFQENSVH
+2622 AFQENSIH

-2649 DLIVAGRYCNHK
+2649 DLIVAGHYCNHK

>member
-1 RYTKLLVLLVT
+1 MRYMKLLVLLVT

-22 FGARHKRQHGSNLY
+22 FGARHKRQHSSNLY

-44 GGEGSPQDRWSDWG
+44 GGEGPPNERWGEWSG
-58 APSECSRT
+58 PSECSRT

-75 RECLDLDHTGAPVC
+75 RECLDLDYNGAPVC

-104 PERELDFRKQQCT
+104 PEREQDFRKRQCS

-126 HRYQWVPYTRAPNPC
+126 NRYQWVPYTRAPNPC

-184 DMMLGSQAKEDK
+184 DMMLGSEAKEDK

-201 GDGSSCKTAS
+201 GDGSSCKTVS

-225 LLLIPSG
+225 LVLIPSG

-258 LNGNYRIDFPRTMH
+258 LNGNYRIDFPRTIH

-295 LGPTTESVYLVLL
+295 QGPTTESVYLVLL
-308 SQDRNVGVNYEYSV
+308 SQDRNVGVNYEYSM
-322 SSQSAPVDEPDS
+322 SSKTAPVDEQDS
-334 YSWMYTAF
+334 YSWMHTAF
-342 EPCTVTCGGGVQTR
+342 EPCPVSCGGGLQTR
-356 NVTCNSKGSLRQVD
+356 NVTCNSKSSLREVD
-370 EGLCNLG
+370 EGLCNAG

-386 GQQACPPRW
+386 GQQSCPPRW

-406 CGNEGKQTREV
+406 CGTEGKQTREV

-427 TKKIEDDVCLDQVG
+427 TTKIEDDVCLEQVG
-441 NKPATERECNQGIIC
+441 NKPATERECNQDKIC
-456 PEWYVG
+456 AEWYVG

-470 CGEGERS
+470 CGEGERT
-477 RKVVCYRKENGRITV
+477 RKVICHRRENGRITV
-492 LDDEECITEKPAV
+492 LPDDECLEEKPAV

-519 VTSSWSGCDDC
+519 VTSSWTGCDEC

-548 YDASFCADRQMPE
+548 YDDSFCADRPMPE
-561 LRRECKLTPCEYQWY
+561 LRRECKLTPCDYQWF

-617 EQKPEKERECE
+617 DQKPEKERECE

-638 AGPWTD
+638 GGPWTD

-690 EDEVIPVEPRS
+690 EDEVIPVEVGS
-701 KQPEVD
+701 KQPEKD
-707 DDYDED
+707 DEDYDEE
-713 ELCDEDEEDGGSGS
+713 ELCDEDEEDG
-727 GDDDDDEEGS
+727 DEEDEEDEEGS
-737 SVTTEG
+737 AAGVTTEG
-743 QDGVMMVTEDTSLAE
+743 QDGIMMVTEDTSLAE
-758 GIELGVSGTTES
+758 GVELGSSVSGTTES

-775 EMMLSDATGFDTG
+775 EVMMSDATGFDTG

-798 EATVEGSGDGSS
+798 ESTVEGSGDGSS
-810 LVTDVSEGSGD
+810 RMSEALEGSGAD
-821 EGEAT
+821 SDVT
-826 TVQAA
+826 TVAAA
-831 SAASEDASS
+831 SRASDDASS
-840 DAVSSSTEA
+840 DAVGSSTEA
-849 SASTGSSVELDGSSS
+849 SASSSVSSMESESVFS
-864 STEASAQSSTESSD
+864 SESSAQSSTES
-878 AVSPSESSSVE
+878 ASEAASSSQSTSE
-889 DSQPTT
+889 KDSLETT
-895 TDSASTTD
+895 TDSASSTDSSDTTTD
-903 ASDPTTE
+903 
-910 VTETSISS
+910 VTETSTSS
-918 TDEESSTTDASVSS
+918 TDLETSTDVSVSS
-932 TTMDLT
+932 STLEFT
-938 STMDDASTTDVPS
+938 STMDDVSTTDVPS
-951 TTDGSEAMSTTIAS
+951 TTESDVLSTTVASDLASTEASSQAAGSSEAT
-965 DMATGSSDAASSESS
+965 

-991 LVDTS
+991 MVEGSESTDTS
-996 KSTEA
+996 
-1001 SLESSTSESA
+1001 LLSTSESS
-1011 VTGTS
+1011 VTETS
-1016 VDGTSES
+1016 AAGSSES
-1023 GPTEAS
+1023 GPTEES
-1029 VTGASTDDSSTTVEL
+1029 VTGASTDVSGTTVESS
-1044 TEPTVTG
+1044 EPTVVTD

-1061 TEESVDETTFDIWAS
+1061 TEETVEDTTFDIWAS
-1076 STGSTDEETD
+1076 STDSTDDQTD
-1086 DSESSTPYSLTS
+1086 DSESSTPYTLTS
-1098 IIAKEQKPRKCKPR
+1098 IIAKEQKSRKCKPR

-1125 CPDGKTKATGPFLEG
+1125 CPDGKTKASGPFLEG

-1153 CCPDGVSPA
+1153 CCSDGVSPA

-1172 AECADTLFGCCPD
+1172 SECADTLFGCCPD

-1192 NDAEGCPVETTTT
+1192 NDGEGCPIETTTV
-1205 AASCTAG
+1205 AGCTAG

-1217 PDGATEAKGPNGK
+1217 PDGTTEAKGPNGK
-1230 GCPGAKEE
+1230 GCPG
-1238 DEKEEE
+1238 EEE
-1244 SEKPS
+1244 KGEEVPS
-1249 GTEQPSVEG
+1249 ATEQPKVEESATVEG
-1258 PAGAEGCSST
+1258 CAST

-1274 DNTTAASGPD
+1274 DNTTAAAGPD
-1284 GQGCEPCQRE
+1284 GQGCEPCGKE

-1307 GYNGEGCCLVT
+1307 GYNGEGCCLQT
-1318 PYGCCPDNIV
+1318 PYGCCPDNV
-1328 PAHGP
+1328 VAARGP
-1333 NLEGCDC
+1333 NMEGCDC

-1381 GPEFEGCPC
+1381 GPDFEGCPC
-1390 HAYQFGCC
+1390 HAHQFGCC
-1398 PDGVTAAKGPHNQ
+1398 PDGVTAAKGPHNH

-1424 DGKTPAK
+1424 DGKTPAT
-1431 GPDGEGCTCADSMHG
+1431 GPDGAGCTCADSKYG

-1451 VSEAQGSKFEGCTD
+1451 TSEAQGSKFEGCAA

-1490 FFDVEYG
+1490 FFDVQYG

-1512 RFDSAEEC
+1512 RFDSADEC
-1520 KTVCETPTGKDVCQ
+1520 KNVCESPTGKDVCH
-1534 LPKISG
+1534 LPKITG
-1540 PCTGHYN
+1540 PCSGEYN

-1556 MCSQFTYGGCLGNAN
+1556 MCGQFTYGGCLGNAN
-1571 RFEKLEDCKAMCSVD
+1571 RFEKLEDCKATCSVD
-1586 DSKPPCEQPMD
+1586 DSKPPCEQPMEP
-1597 AGPCNGTFERW
+1597 GPCNGTFERW

-1649 PSCSEPLEQG
+1649 
-1659 SCNAQQARWYF
+1659 
-1670 ASDSQKCMP
+1670 QKD
-1679 FYFTGCDGNG
+1679 T
-1689 NQFVSRD
+1689 
-1696 ECEDRCPPKVEK
+1696 
-1708 DICFLPAEIGEC
+1708 CFLPAEIGEC

-1728 FDTKDERCRQFYY
+1728 FDTKEERCRQFYY

-1747 GNNFADEQA
+1747 GNNFVDEQS
-1756 CISRCIEEVP
+1756 CISRCIDETP
-1766 KPPAEVPAPA
+1766 KPVETAKPG
-1776 VPAPERVPFDRS
+1776 PEPPGRTDPQQFDRS
-1788 QCQLPMDNG
+1788 QCQLQMDNG
-1797 DRECSPYVARY
+1797 DRDCTQYEARFF
-1808 YYDAQTGS
+1808 YDTQTAS
-1816 CSRFTYTGCG
+1816 CAVFTYTGCG
-1826 GNGNNFQTEEECLQA
+1826 GNGNNFKTAEECEQA
-1841 CGAVPQDVCQLPDA
+1841 CGGPQDVCQLEYA
-1855 YGDCTGNEERWFFEP
+1855 YGDCSGNEERWYYAP
-1870 NEQRCVRFAYSGC
+1870 HEQRCLRFGYSGC
-1883 GGNGNNFASQ
+1883 GGNGNNFHSQ
-1893 AECERTCPVNRPV
+1893 AECERSCPAPGGGAP
-1906 VDVDLRGPAEQQP
+1906 VDVDVRGPTDQQP
-1919 TSNVSRCE
+1919 SNVSRCE
-1927 DVPDF
+1927 EPPEF
-1932 GDGEGDGELI
+1932 GDGDGDGELI

-1958 SGAGGNKNRFN
+1958 SGAGGNTNRYN
-1969 SEEECERVCGMY
+1969 SEEECERVCGVY
-1981 RGVDVCRDPVE
+1981 RGVDVCRDAVE
-1992 TGPCTGSTQM
+1992 AGPCGDSIPR
-2002 YYYDPRA
+2002 YYYDSRSH
-2009 LACYSFNYSGCEG
+2009 ACYAFNYSGCEG
-2022 NGNRFTTP
+2022 NGNRFASA
-2030 EECEETCL
+2030 EECEGTCVHQR
-2038 PRRTNIEDAEKVR
+2038 PGFDDAEKLR
-2051 VCSLPLQQGSRCKA
+2051 ICSLPVKKGNNRCRTR
-2065 KSRKRWYYDPERETC
+2065 SGKRWYYDPVQETC
-2080 FAFRYLGCGGNRNS
+2080 FAFRYKGCGGNRNN
-2094 FPSYKNCRTY
+2094 FPSYNNCRTY
-2104 CNIECKS
+2104 C
-2111 STLLQKMGKWLLLL
+2111 TLE
-2125 MVLPLL
+2125 
-2131 LLVCLTLGVG
+2131 
-2141 CRGMHLVVRGLAN
+2141 
-2154 LTNRALCSSFPTV
+2154 S

-2181 QLQCQYGIAKSYD
+2181 QLQCPYGIAKSYD
-2194 PSNGCERCQCNDPC
+2194 PANGCESCQCNDPC
-2208 AGYYCPQG
+2208 AGFYCPTG
-2216 SQCVVDVQAGGAVR
+2216 SLCVVDVQSSGAVV
-2230 GTGSE
+2230 GSGSE
-2235 FVGVCRESQ
+2235 FVGVCRESH
-2244 KPGDCPEL
+2244 KPGECPQL
-2252 ANATYCSTDCYSDAD
+2252 ANATHCSVDCYSDAD
-2267 CRGNNKCCQAGCAQI
+2267 CRGNNKCCLAGCAQI

-2290 VAPTGVQ
+2290 VAPSEPAQ
-2297 PGARGPVVL
+2297 PNVPGPTVL
-2306 QEVPQEELDVKS
+2306 EQVPQEELDIKS
-2318 EEGGIATLRCYATGF
+2318 EEGGIATLRCFATGF

-2338 TWRKGQIMLN
+2338 RWRKGEILLN

-2356 TSNGDLQ
+2356 SSTGDLQ

-2375 VCVAENGVGE
+2375 VCIADNGIGE
-2385 PVLREV
+2385 PVFREV
-2391 QLTVNDPV
+2391 TLTVSDPV
-2399 PRDAYIAGSLNDTQ
+2399 PRDAYIAGNLNDSQ
-2413 VVELEGPA
+2413 VAELDGPA
-2421 TLRCPAGGHPKPI
+2421 TLRCAAGGHPKPI
-2434 VTWWRETFMMPL
+2434 VSWWRETFMMPL
-2446 KIVNRDYSL
+2446 KMVNRDYSL
-2455 YLARVRLEDLGP
+2455 YIARVRLQDLGP

-2487 GYNPVAPINPLDEK
+2487 GYRPATVESPVDEK
-2501 YMKYVVPAPA
+2501 YLKY
-2511 VRPSLVPVDRYPS
+2511 LVPRQRPVAVLPADRYPP
-2524 RPRPPV
+2524 RPRPPI
-2530 AQVPPVVLR
+2530 AQPPPVVVR
-2539 PPAPVRVQMYFPQGR
+2539 PPVPVTVQLYFPQGR
-2554 DLRPNSNFTVNCTV
+2554 DLPPNSNFTINCTV

-2581 GEMLVPT
+2581 GQMLVPT
-2588 DRIHITDTHLLIV
+2588 DRIHITDTNLLFV
-2601 TGAIPSDSGRYKCL
+2601 SGAIPSDSGRYKCL
-2615 ARNEMSE
+2615 ARNEQSE
-2622 AFQENSVH
+2622 AFQEHSIR

-2649 DLIVAGRYCNHK
+2649 DLIVAGHYCNHK